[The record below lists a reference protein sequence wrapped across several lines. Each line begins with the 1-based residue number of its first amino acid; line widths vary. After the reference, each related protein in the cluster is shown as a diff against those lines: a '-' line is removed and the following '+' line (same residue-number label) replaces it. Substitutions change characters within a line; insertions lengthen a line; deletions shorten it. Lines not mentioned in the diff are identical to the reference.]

1 MMLEYAKSY
10 DKLGW
15 VVMPIK
21 PNDKRPIIKNW
32 SKIQSN
38 DETLDKFKDTSNI
51 GIIMGATSNIVC
63 IDVDVK
69 NADGIATLERLEREL
84 GELPQTVMS
93 ETPSGGIHYYFKYV
107 KGIRNRKNVGE
118 GIDIQA
124 DGTQTV
130 EAPSQID
137 GNFYEWVNSPFEY
150 EVEELPQKWKQYLC
164 EEVDEDTLLLSNKP
178 FEAPSEVEEGG
189 RNNTLAS
196 YVGSLLGKKL
206 KKTTVLKKALKYNEE
221 SCNPPL
227 DEDEVKTIVDS
238 MIKTDKTNKANVV
251 EQNIKESVMETSNE
265 NDTKVD
271 WISFDET
278 GAVTINDKKFAEWY
292 VERNELYC
300 VNDRFYTRYGNIID
314 DEFRNNI
321 HNIIGSL
328 VPTHL
333 SAKVES
339 LLASVKNE
347 AYTRLDAPDKYKVQ
361 FDNISFDVRHGKLEE
376 CDTFFTLHQIP
387 HNYDAKADCP
397 KFKKFIDNLF
407 YEEDIPVIQEY
418 LGYCLVPNTLAQTAL
433 FIIGDGGEGKSR
445 ITVLMEHIIGEN
457 SLVIGKFAGLQEKF
471 SLVSLDKQMMFIDDD
486 ISLEALDDTSNF
498 KKIVTAETAMEVEPK
513 GKPKYKTRLYSRI
526 LCCGN
531 GAIQS
536 KFDRSDGFYR
546 RLLLCKV
553 KPVHYDKPDRTLS
566 DQLDEEIPGIINWLL
581 EGLCRVVKK
590 GFIIEPSKRMQGEL
604 QSVRD
609 NSDTIQLFMSDEQ
622 FVEYTGEKDDKVS
635 IKQLYDAYES
645 WCQDNSYLVIHK
657 NTFGKVIR
665 KTYKLNLSKKIMN
678 PQRVADL
685 VSHEKVYLNKKQVRG
700 IVGVK
705 LKNYKKSFTISM

>member
-1 MMLEYAKSY
+1 MLEYAKAY

-51 GIIMGATSNIVC
+51 GIIMGATSNLVC

-69 NADGIATLERLEREL
+69 HTDGVATLEKLEEQL

-137 GNFYEWVNSPFEY
+137 GTYYEWVNSPFEY
-150 EVEELPQKWKQYLC
+150 EIAELPQKWKQYLC

-206 KKTTVLKKALKYNEE
+206 KKATVLKKALKYNEE

-238 MIKTDKTNKANVV
+238 MIKTDKTNKANNV
-251 EQNIKESVMETSNE
+251 EKSINESKLDSSNE
-265 NDTKVD
+265 DDLKVD
-271 WISFDET
+271 WVSFDET
-278 GAVTINDKKFAEWY
+278 GTVNINDKKFAEWY
-292 VERNELYC
+292 VKRNELYC
-300 VNDRFYTRYGNIID
+300 INDRFYTRYGQISDN
-314 DEFRNNI
+314 EFRNNI
-321 HNIIGSL
+321 HNIIGGII
-328 VPTHL
+328 TTRL

-347 AYTRLDAPDKYKVQ
+347 AFTKLDAPDKYKVQ

-397 KFKKFIDNLF
+397 KFKRFINNLF

-433 FIIGDGGEGKSR
+433 FIIGEGGEGKSR
-445 ITVLMEHIIGEN
+445 IPVLMEHIIGADNVVVGDFE
-457 SLVIGKFAGLQEKF
+457 GLQDKF
-471 SLVSLDKQMMFIDDD
+471 STSSLDKQMLFMDDE
-486 ISLEALDDTSNF
+486 LTLTALDDTSNF
-498 KKIVTAETAMEVEPK
+498 KKIVTAETAMEVEVK
-513 GKPKYKTRLYSRI
+513 GKPKYKTKLYSRI
-526 LCCGN
+526 ICCGN

-536 KFDRSDGFYR
+536 KFDRTDGFYR

-553 KPVHYDKPDRTLS
+553 RPVHYDKPDRTLS
-566 DQLDEEIPGIINWLL
+566 DQLDKEIPGIINWML
-581 EGLCRVVKK
+581 EGLCRVVKN
-590 GFIIEPSKRMQGEL
+590 GFIIEPSKRMSDEV
-604 QSVRD
+604 QSLRD
-609 NSDTIQLFMSDEQ
+609 NSDTIQLFMNDEQ
-622 FVEYTGEKDDKVS
+622 FIDYTFDEEDKVS
-635 IKQLYDAYES
+635 IKQLYDAYEN
-645 WCQDNSYLVIHK
+645 WCQDNSYLIIHK
-657 NTFGKVIR
+657 NTFGKTIR
-665 KTYKLNLSKKIMN
+665 RTYKSTLSKKLMN
-678 PQRVADL
+678 PQRVNEL
-685 VSHEKVYLNKKQVRG
+685 ISKEKVYINKKQVRG
-700 IVGVK
+700 VVGIK
-705 LKNYKKSFTISM
+705 LKNYKKSFTVSA

>member
-1 MMLEYAKSY
+1 MLEYAKAY

-51 GIIMGATSNIVC
+51 GIIMGETSNLVC

-69 NADGIATLERLEREL
+69 HTDGVATLEKLEEQL

-107 KGIRNRKNVGE
+107 KGIRNRKDVGE

-137 GNFYEWVNSPFEY
+137 GTYYEWVNSPFEY
-150 EVEELPQKWKQYLC
+150 EIAELPQKWKQYLC

-238 MIKTDKTNKANVV
+238 MIKTDKTNKANNV
-251 EQNIKESVMETSNE
+251 EKSINESKLDFSNE
-265 NDTKVD
+265 DDLKVD

-278 GAVTINDKKFAEWY
+278 GTVNINDKKFAEWY
-292 VERNELYC
+292 VKRNELYC
-300 VNDRFYTRYGNIID
+300 INDRFYTRYGQISDN
-314 DEFRNNI
+314 EFRNNI
-321 HNIIGSL
+321 HNIIGGII
-328 VPTHL
+328 TTRL

-347 AYTRLDAPDKYKVQ
+347 AFTKLDAPDKYKVQ

-397 KFKKFIDNLF
+397 KFKRFINNLF

-433 FIIGDGGEGKSR
+433 FIIGEGGEGKSR
-445 ITVLMEHIIGEN
+445 IPVLMEHIIGADNVVVGDFE
-457 SLVIGKFAGLQEKF
+457 GLQDKF
-471 SLVSLDKQMMFIDDD
+471 STSSLDKQMLFMDDE
-486 ISLEALDDTSNF
+486 LTLTALDDTSNF
-498 KKIVTAETAMEVEPK
+498 KKIVTAETAMEVEVK
-513 GKPKYKTRLYSRI
+513 GKPKYKTKLYSRI
-526 LCCGN
+526 ICCGN

-536 KFDRSDGFYR
+536 KFDRTDGFYR

-553 KPVHYDKPDRTLS
+553 RPVHYDKPDRTLS
-566 DQLDEEIPGIINWLL
+566 DQLDKEIPGIINWML
-581 EGLCRVVKK
+581 EGLCRVVKN
-590 GFIIEPSKRMQGEL
+590 GFIIEPSKRMSDEV
-604 QSVRD
+604 QSLRD
-609 NSDTIQLFMSDEQ
+609 NSDTIQLFMNDEQ
-622 FVEYTGEKDDKVS
+622 FIDYTFDEEDKVS
-635 IKQLYDAYES
+635 IKQLYDAYEN
-645 WCQDNSYLVIHK
+645 WCQDNSYLIIHK
-657 NTFGKVIR
+657 NTFGKTIR
-665 KTYKLNLSKKIMN
+665 RTYKSTLSKKLMN
-678 PQRVADL
+678 PQRVNEL
-685 VSHEKVYLNKKQVRG
+685 ISKEKVYINKKQVRG
-700 IVGVK
+700 VVGIK
-705 LKNYKKSFTISM
+705 LKNYKKSFTVSA

>member
-1 MMLEYAKSY
+1 MLEYAKAY

-69 NADGIATLERLEREL
+69 NADGIATLERLEEQL

-137 GNFYEWVNSPFEY
+137 GTYYEWVNSPFEY
-150 EVEELPQKWKQYLC
+150 EIAELPQKWKQYLC

-206 KKTTVLKKALKYNEE
+206 KKATVLKKALKYNEE

-238 MIKTDKTNKANVV
+238 MIKTDKTNKANNV
-251 EQNIKESVMETSNE
+251 EKSINESKLDSSNE
-265 NDTKVD
+265 DDLKVD

-278 GAVTINDKKFAEWY
+278 GTVNINDKKFAEWY
-292 VERNELYC
+292 VKRNELYC
-300 VNDRFYTRYGNIID
+300 INDRFYTRYGQISDN
-314 DEFRNNI
+314 EFRNNI
-321 HNIIGSL
+321 HNIIGGII
-328 VPTHL
+328 TTRL

-347 AYTRLDAPDKYKVQ
+347 AFTKLDAPDKYKVQ

-397 KFKKFIDNLF
+397 KFKRFINNLF

-433 FIIGDGGEGKSR
+433 FIIGEGGEGKSR
-445 ITVLMEHIIGEN
+445 IPVLMEHIIGADNVVVGDFE
-457 SLVIGKFAGLQEKF
+457 GLQDKF
-471 SLVSLDKQMMFIDDD
+471 STSSLDKQMLFMDDE
-486 ISLEALDDTSNF
+486 LTLTALDDTSNF
-498 KKIVTAETAMEVEPK
+498 KKIVTAETAMEVEVK
-513 GKPKYKTRLYSRI
+513 GKPKYKTKLYSRI
-526 LCCGN
+526 ICCGN

-536 KFDRSDGFYR
+536 KFDRTDGFYR

-553 KPVHYDKPDRTLS
+553 RPVHYDKPDRTLS
-566 DQLDEEIPGIINWLL
+566 DQLDKEIPGIINWML
-581 EGLCRVVKK
+581 EGLCRVVKN
-590 GFIIEPSKRMQGEL
+590 GFIIEPSKRMSDEV
-604 QSVRD
+604 QSLRD
-609 NSDTIQLFMSDEQ
+609 NSDTIQLFMNDEQ
-622 FVEYTGEKDDKVS
+622 FIDYTFDEEDKVS
-635 IKQLYDAYES
+635 IKQLYDAYEN
-645 WCQDNSYLVIHK
+645 WCQDNSYLIIHK
-657 NTFGKVIR
+657 NTFGKTIR
-665 KTYKLNLSKKIMN
+665 RTYKSTLSKKLMN
-678 PQRVADL
+678 PQRVNEL
-685 VSHEKVYLNKKQVRG
+685 ISKEKVYINKKQVRG
-700 IVGVK
+700 VVGIK
-705 LKNYKKSFTISM
+705 LKNYKKSFTVRA

>member
-1 MMLEYAKSY
+1 MLEYAKAY

-51 GIIMGATSNIVC
+51 GIIMGATSNLVC

-69 NADGIATLERLEREL
+69 NADGIATLEKLEEQL

-137 GNFYEWVNSPFEY
+137 GTYYEWVNSPFEY
-150 EVEELPQKWKQYLC
+150 EIAELPQKWKQYLC

-206 KKTTVLKKALKYNEE
+206 KKATVLKKALKYNEE

-227 DEDEVKTIVDS
+227 NEDEVKTIVDS
-238 MIKTDKTNKANVV
+238 MIKTDKTNKANNV
-251 EQNIKESVMETSNE
+251 EKSINESKLDSSNE
-265 NDTKVD
+265 DDLKVD

-278 GAVTINDKKFAEWY
+278 GTVNINDKKFAEWY
-292 VERNELYC
+292 VKRNELYC
-300 VNDRFYTRYGNIID
+300 INDRFYTRYGQISDN
-314 DEFRNNI
+314 EFRNNI
-321 HNIIGSL
+321 HNIIGGII
-328 VPTHL
+328 TTRL

-347 AYTRLDAPDKYKVQ
+347 AFTKLDAPDKYKVQ

-397 KFKKFIDNLF
+397 KFKRFINNLF

-433 FIIGDGGEGKSR
+433 FIIGEGGEGKSR
-445 ITVLMEHIIGEN
+445 IPVLMEHIIGADNVVVGDFE
-457 SLVIGKFAGLQEKF
+457 GLQDKF
-471 SLVSLDKQMMFIDDD
+471 STSSLDKQMLFMDDE
-486 ISLEALDDTSNF
+486 LTLTALDDTSNF
-498 KKIVTAETAMEVEPK
+498 KKIVTAETAMEVEVK
-513 GKPKYKTRLYSRI
+513 GKPKYKTKLYSRI
-526 LCCGN
+526 ICCGN

-536 KFDRSDGFYR
+536 KFDRTDGFYR

-553 KPVHYDKPDRTLS
+553 RPVHYDKPDRTLS
-566 DQLDEEIPGIINWLL
+566 DQLDKEIPGIINWML
-581 EGLCRVVKK
+581 EGLCRVVKN
-590 GFIIEPSKRMQGEL
+590 GFIIEPSKRMSDEV
-604 QSVRD
+604 QSLRD
-609 NSDTIQLFMSDEQ
+609 NSDTIQLFMNDEQ
-622 FVEYTGEKDDKVS
+622 FIDYTFDEEDKVS
-635 IKQLYDAYES
+635 IKQLYDAYEN
-645 WCQDNSYLVIHK
+645 WCQDNSYLIIHK
-657 NTFGKVIR
+657 NTFGKTIR
-665 KTYKLNLSKKIMN
+665 RTYKSTLSKKLMN
-678 PQRVADL
+678 PQRVNEL
-685 VSHEKVYLNKKQVRG
+685 ISKEKVYINKKQVRG
-700 IVGVK
+700 VVGIK
-705 LKNYKKSFTISM
+705 LKNYKKSFTVSA

>member
-1 MMLEYAKSY
+1 MLEYAKAY

-51 GIIMGATSNIVC
+51 GIIMGATSNLVC

-69 NADGIATLERLEREL
+69 NADGIATLEKLEEQL

-137 GNFYEWVNSPFEY
+137 GTYYEWVNSPFEY
-150 EVEELPQKWKQYLC
+150 EIAELPQKWKQYLC

-206 KKTTVLKKALKYNEE
+206 KKATVLKKALKYNEE

-227 DEDEVKTIVDS
+227 DEDEVKNIVDS
-238 MIKTDKTNKANVV
+238 MIKTDKTNKANNV
-251 EQNIKESVMETSNE
+251 EKSINESKLDSSNE
-265 NDTKVD
+265 DDLKVD

-278 GAVTINDKKFAEWY
+278 GTVNINDKKFAEWY
-292 VERNELYC
+292 VKRNELYC
-300 VNDRFYTRYGNIID
+300 INDRFYTRYGQISDN
-314 DEFRNNI
+314 EFRNNI
-321 HNIIGSL
+321 HNIIGGII
-328 VPTHL
+328 TTRL

-347 AYTRLDAPDKYKVQ
+347 AFTKLDAPDKYKVQ

-397 KFKKFIDNLF
+397 KFKRFINNLF

-433 FIIGDGGEGKSR
+433 FIIGEGGEGKSR
-445 ITVLMEHIIGEN
+445 IPVLMEHIIGADNVVVGDFE
-457 SLVIGKFAGLQEKF
+457 GLQDKF
-471 SLVSLDKQMMFIDDD
+471 STSSLDKQMLFMDDE
-486 ISLEALDDTSNF
+486 LTLTALNDTSNF
-498 KKIVTAETAMEVEPK
+498 KKIVTAETAMEVEVK
-513 GKPKYKTRLYSRI
+513 GKPKYKTKLYSRI
-526 LCCGN
+526 ICCGN
-531 GAIQS
+531 GVIQS
-536 KFDRSDGFYR
+536 KFDRTDGFYR

-553 KPVHYDKPDRTLS
+553 RPVHYDKPDRTLS
-566 DQLDEEIPGIINWLL
+566 DQLDKEIPGIINWML
-581 EGLCRVVKK
+581 EGLCRVVKN
-590 GFIIEPSKRMQGEL
+590 GFIIEPSKRMSDEV
-604 QSVRD
+604 QSLRD
-609 NSDTIQLFMSDEQ
+609 NSDTIQLFMNDEQ
-622 FVEYTGEKDDKVS
+622 FIDYTFDEEDKVS
-635 IKQLYDAYES
+635 IKQLYDAYEN
-645 WCQDNSYLVIHK
+645 WCQDNSYLIIHK
-657 NTFGKVIR
+657 NTFGKTIR
-665 KTYKLNLSKKIMN
+665 RTYKSTLSKKLMN
-678 PQRVADL
+678 PQRVNEL
-685 VSHEKVYLNKKQVRG
+685 ISKEKVYINKKQVRG
-700 IVGVK
+700 VVGIK
-705 LKNYKKSFTISM
+705 LKNYKKSFTVSA

>member
-1 MMLEYAKSY
+1 MLEYAKAY

-51 GIIMGATSNIVC
+51 GIIMGATSNLVC

-69 NADGIATLERLEREL
+69 NADGVATLEKLEEQL

-137 GNFYEWVNSPFEY
+137 GTYYEWVNSPFEY
-150 EVEELPQKWKQYLC
+150 EIAELPQKWKQYLC

-206 KKTTVLKKALKYNEE
+206 KKATVLKKALKYNEE
-221 SCNPPL
+221 SCDPPL
-227 DEDEVKTIVDS
+227 NEDEVKTIVDS
-238 MIKTDKTNKANVV
+238 MIKTDKTNKANNV
-251 EQNIKESVMETSNE
+251 EKSINESKLDSSNE
-265 NDTKVD
+265 DDLKVD

-278 GAVTINDKKFAEWY
+278 GTVNINDKKFAEWY
-292 VERNELYC
+292 VKRNELYC
-300 VNDRFYTRYGNIID
+300 INDRFYTRYGQISDN
-314 DEFRNNI
+314 EFRNNI
-321 HNIIGSL
+321 HNIIGGII
-328 VPTHL
+328 TTRL

-347 AYTRLDAPDKYKVQ
+347 AFTKLDAPDKYKVQ

-397 KFKKFIDNLF
+397 KFKRFINNLF

-433 FIIGDGGEGKSR
+433 FIIGEGGEGKSR
-445 ITVLMEHIIGEN
+445 IPVLMEHIIGADNVVVGDFE
-457 SLVIGKFAGLQEKF
+457 GLQDKF
-471 SLVSLDKQMMFIDDD
+471 STSSLDKQMLFMDDE
-486 ISLEALDDTSNF
+486 LTLTALDDTSNF
-498 KKIVTAETAMEVEPK
+498 KKIVTAETAMEVEVK
-513 GKPKYKTRLYSRI
+513 GKPKYKTKLYSRI
-526 LCCGN
+526 ICCGN

-536 KFDRSDGFYR
+536 KFDRTDGFYR

-553 KPVHYDKPDRTLS
+553 RPVHYDKPDRTLS
-566 DQLDEEIPGIINWLL
+566 DQLDKEIPGIINWML
-581 EGLCRVVKK
+581 EGLCRVVKN
-590 GFIIEPSKRMQGEL
+590 GFIIEPSKRMSDEV
-604 QSVRD
+604 QSLRD
-609 NSDTIQLFMSDEQ
+609 NSDTIQLFMNDEQ
-622 FVEYTGEKDDKVS
+622 FIDYTFDEEDKVS
-635 IKQLYDAYES
+635 IKQLYDAYEN
-645 WCQDNSYLVIHK
+645 WCQDNSYLIIHK
-657 NTFGKVIR
+657 NTFGKTIR
-665 KTYKLNLSKKIMN
+665 RTYKSTLSKKLMN
-678 PQRVADL
+678 PQRVNEL
-685 VSHEKVYLNKKQVRG
+685 ISKEKVYINKKQVRG
-700 IVGVK
+700 VVGIK
-705 LKNYKKSFTISM
+705 LKNYKKSFTVSA

>member
-1 MMLEYAKSY
+1 MLEYAKAY

-51 GIIMGATSNIVC
+51 GIIMGATSNLVC

-69 NADGIATLERLEREL
+69 HTDGVATLEKLEEQL

-137 GNFYEWVNSPFEY
+137 GTYYEWVNSPFEY
-150 EVEELPQKWKQYLC
+150 EIAELPQKWKQYLC

-206 KKTTVLKKALKYNEE
+206 KKATVLKKALKYNEE

-238 MIKTDKTNKANVV
+238 MIKMDKTNKANNVKKSI
-251 EQNIKESVMETSNE
+251 NESKLDSSNE
-265 NDTKVD
+265 DDLKVN

-278 GAVTINDKKFAEWY
+278 GTVNINDKKFAEWY
-292 VERNELYC
+292 VKRNELYC
-300 VNDRFYTRYGNIID
+300 INDRFYTRYGQISDN
-314 DEFRNNI
+314 EFRNNI
-321 HNIIGSL
+321 HNIIGCII
-328 VPTHL
+328 TTRL

-347 AYTRLDAPDKYKVQ
+347 AFTKLDAPDKYKVQ

-397 KFKKFIDNLF
+397 KFKRFINNLF

-433 FIIGDGGEGKSR
+433 FIIGEGGEGKSR
-445 ITVLMEHIIGEN
+445 IPVLMEHIIGADNVVVGDFE
-457 SLVIGKFAGLQEKF
+457 GLQDKF
-471 SLVSLDKQMMFIDDD
+471 STSSLDKQMLFMDDE
-486 ISLEALDDTSNF
+486 LTLTALDDTSNF
-498 KKIVTAETAMEVEPK
+498 KKIVTAETAMEVEVK
-513 GKPKYKTRLYSRI
+513 GKPKYKTKLYSRI
-526 LCCGN
+526 ICCGN

-536 KFDRSDGFYR
+536 KFDRTDGFYR

-553 KPVHYDKPDRTLS
+553 RPVHYDKPDRTLS
-566 DQLDEEIPGIINWLL
+566 DQLDKEIPGIINWML
-581 EGLCRVVKK
+581 EGLCRVVKN
-590 GFIIEPSKRMQGEL
+590 GFIIEPSKRMSDEV
-604 QSVRD
+604 QSLRD
-609 NSDTIQLFMSDEQ
+609 NSDTIQLFMNDEQ
-622 FVEYTGEKDDKVS
+622 FIDYTFDEEDKVS
-635 IKQLYDAYES
+635 IKQLYDAYEN
-645 WCQDNSYLVIHK
+645 WCQDNSYLIIHK
-657 NTFGKVIR
+657 NTFGKTIR
-665 KTYKLNLSKKIMN
+665 RTYKSTLSKKLMN
-678 PQRVADL
+678 PQRVNEL
-685 VSHEKVYLNKKQVRG
+685 ISKEKVYINKKQVRG
-700 IVGVK
+700 VVGIK
-705 LKNYKKSFTISM
+705 LKNYKKSFTVSA

>member
-1 MMLEYAKSY
+1 MLEYAKAY

-15 VVMPIK
+15 VVIPIK

-69 NADGIATLERLEREL
+69 NTDGVATLEKLEEQL

-107 KGIRNRKNVGE
+107 KGIRNRKDVGE

-130 EAPSQID
+130 EAPSQI
-137 GNFYEWVNSPFEY
+137 GGTYYEWVNSPFEY
-150 EVEELPQKWKQYLC
+150 EIAELPQKWKQYLC

-206 KKTTVLKKALKYNEE
+206 KKATVLKKALKYNEE

-238 MIKTDKTNKANVV
+238 MIKTDKTNKANNV
-251 EQNIKESVMETSNE
+251 EKSINESKLDSSNE
-265 NDTKVD
+265 DDLKVD

-278 GAVTINDKKFAEWY
+278 GTVNINDKKFAEWY
-292 VERNELYC
+292 VKRNELYC
-300 VNDRFYTRYGNIID
+300 INDRFYTRYGQISDN
-314 DEFRNNI
+314 EFRNNI
-321 HNIIGSL
+321 HNIIGGII
-328 VPTHL
+328 TTRL

-347 AYTRLDAPDKYKVQ
+347 AFTKLDAPDKYKVQ

-397 KFKKFIDNLF
+397 KFKRFINNLF

-433 FIIGDGGEGKSR
+433 FIIGEGGEGKSR
-445 ITVLMEHIIGEN
+445 IPVLMEHIIGADNVVVGDFE
-457 SLVIGKFAGLQEKF
+457 GLQDKF
-471 SLVSLDKQMMFIDDD
+471 STSSLDKQMLFMDDE
-486 ISLEALDDTSNF
+486 LTLTALDDTSNF
-498 KKIVTAETAMEVEPK
+498 KKIVTAETAMEVEVK
-513 GKPKYKTRLYSRI
+513 GKPKYKTKLYSRI
-526 LCCGN
+526 ICCGN

-536 KFDRSDGFYR
+536 KFDRTDGFYR

-553 KPVHYDKPDRTLS
+553 RPVHYDKPDRTLS
-566 DQLDEEIPGIINWLL
+566 DQLDKEIPGIINWML
-581 EGLCRVVKK
+581 EGLCRVVKN
-590 GFIIEPSKRMQGEL
+590 GFIIEPSKRMSDEV
-604 QSVRD
+604 QSLRD
-609 NSDTIQLFMSDEQ
+609 NSDTIQLFMNDEQ
-622 FVEYTGEKDDKVS
+622 FIDYTFDEEDKVS
-635 IKQLYDAYES
+635 IKQLYDAYEN
-645 WCQDNSYLVIHK
+645 WCQDNSYLIIHK
-657 NTFGKVIR
+657 NTFGKTIR
-665 KTYKLNLSKKIMN
+665 RTYKSTLSKKLMN
-678 PQRVADL
+678 PQRVNEL
-685 VSHEKVYLNKKQVRG
+685 ISKEKVYINKKQVRG
-700 IVGVK
+700 VVGIK
-705 LKNYKKSFTISM
+705 LKNYKKSFTVSA

>member
-1 MMLEYAKSY
+1 MLEYAKAY

-51 GIIMGATSNIVC
+51 GIIMGATSNLVC

-69 NADGIATLERLEREL
+69 NADGVATLEKLEEQL

-137 GNFYEWVNSPFEY
+137 GTYYEWVNSPFEY
-150 EVEELPQKWKQYLC
+150 EIAELPQKWKQYLC

-206 KKTTVLKKALKYNEE
+206 KKATVFKKALKYNEE

-238 MIKTDKTNKANVV
+238 MIKTDKTNKANNVKKSI
-251 EQNIKESVMETSNE
+251 NESKLDSSNE
-265 NDTKVD
+265 DDLKVD

-278 GAVTINDKKFAEWY
+278 GTVNINDKKFAEWY
-292 VERNELYC
+292 VKRNELYC
-300 VNDRFYTRYGNIID
+300 INDRFYTRYGQISDN
-314 DEFRNNI
+314 EFRNNI
-321 HNIIGSL
+321 HNIIGGII
-328 VPTHL
+328 TTRL

-347 AYTRLDAPDKYKVQ
+347 AFTKLDAPDKYKVQ

-397 KFKKFIDNLF
+397 KFKRFINNLF

-433 FIIGDGGEGKSR
+433 FIIGEGGEGKSR
-445 ITVLMEHIIGEN
+445 IPVLMEHIIGADNVVVGDFE
-457 SLVIGKFAGLQEKF
+457 GLQDKF
-471 SLVSLDKQMMFIDDD
+471 STSSLDKQMLFMDDE
-486 ISLEALDDTSNF
+486 LTLTALDDTSNF
-498 KKIVTAETAMEVEPK
+498 KKIVTAETAMEVEVK
-513 GKPKYKTRLYSRI
+513 GKPKYKTKLYSRI
-526 LCCGN
+526 ICCGN

-536 KFDRSDGFYR
+536 KFDRTDGFYR

-553 KPVHYDKPDRTLS
+553 RPVHYDKPDRTLS
-566 DQLDEEIPGIINWLL
+566 DQLDKEIPGIINWML
-581 EGLCRVVKK
+581 EGLCRVVKN
-590 GFIIEPSKRMQGEL
+590 GFIIEPSKRMSDEV
-604 QSVRD
+604 QSLRD
-609 NSDTIQLFMSDEQ
+609 NSDTIQLFMNDEQ
-622 FVEYTGEKDDKVS
+622 FIDYTFDEEDKVS
-635 IKQLYDAYES
+635 IKQLYDAYKN
-645 WCQDNSYLVIHK
+645 WCQDNSYLIIHK
-657 NTFGKVIR
+657 NTFGKTIR
-665 KTYKLNLSKKIMN
+665 RTYKSTLSKKLMN
-678 PQRVADL
+678 PQRVNEL
-685 VSHEKVYLNKKQVRG
+685 ISKEKVYINKKQVRG
-700 IVGVK
+700 VVGIK
-705 LKNYKKSFTISM
+705 LKNYKKSFTVSA

>member
-1 MMLEYAKSY
+1 MLEYAKAY

-69 NADGIATLERLEREL
+69 NTDGVATLERLEEQL

-107 KGIRNRKNVGE
+107 KGIRNRKDVGE

-137 GNFYEWVNSPFEY
+137 GTHYEWVNSPFEY
-150 EVEELPQKWKQYLC
+150 EIAELPQKWKQYLC
-164 EEVDEDTLLLSNKP
+164 EEVDEDTLMLSNKP

-206 KKTTVLKKALKYNEE
+206 KKATVLKKALKYNEE

-238 MIKTDKTNKANVV
+238 MIKTDKTNKANNV
-251 EQNIKESVMETSNE
+251 EKSINESKLDSSNE
-265 NDTKVD
+265 DDLKVD

-278 GAVTINDKKFAEWY
+278 GTVNINDKKFAEWY
-292 VERNELYC
+292 VKRNELYC
-300 VNDRFYTRYGNIID
+300 INDRFYTRYGQISDN
-314 DEFRNNI
+314 EFRNNI
-321 HNIIGSL
+321 HNIIGGII
-328 VPTHL
+328 TTRL

-347 AYTRLDAPDKYKVQ
+347 AFTKLDAPDKYKVQ

-397 KFKKFIDNLF
+397 KFKRFINNLF

-433 FIIGDGGEGKSR
+433 FIVGEGGEGKSR
-445 ITVLMEHIIGEN
+445 ITILMEHIIGHDN
-457 SLVIGKFAGLQEKF
+457 VVIGDFIGLQDKF
-471 SLVSLDKQMMFIDDD
+471 STTSLDKQMMFIDDD
-486 ISLEALDDTSNF
+486 LSLEALDDTSNF
-498 KKIVTAETAMEVEPK
+498 KKIVTAETTMEVEPK
-513 GKPKYKTRLYSRI
+513 GKPKYKTKLYSRI

-546 RLLLCKV
+546 RLLISKV

-566 DQLDEEIPGIINWLL
+566 DQLDQEIPGIINWLL
-581 EGLCRVVKK
+581 EGLCRVVRN
-590 GFIIEPSKRMQGEL
+590 GFIIEPSVRMTQEL

-609 NSDTIQLFMSDEQ
+609 SSDTIQLFMSDEQ
-622 FVEYTGEKDDKVS
+622 FIEYTGDKDDKVS

-645 WCQDNSYLVIHK
+645 WCQDNNYLVIHK

-665 KTYKLNLSKKIMN
+665 KTYKANLSKKIMN
-678 PQRVADL
+678 PQRVSDL
-685 VSHEKVYLNKKQVRG
+685 ISQEKVYINKKQVRG
-700 IVGVK
+700 VVGIK
-705 LKNYKKSFTISM
+705 LKNYKKSFTVSA

>member
-1 MMLEYAKSY
+1 MLEYAKAY

-69 NADGIATLERLEREL
+69 NTDGVATLERLEEQL

-107 KGIRNRKNVGE
+107 KGIRNRKDVGE

-137 GNFYEWVNSPFEY
+137 GTHYEWVNSPFEY
-150 EVEELPQKWKQYLC
+150 EIAELPQKWKQYLC
-164 EEVDEDTLLLSNKP
+164 EEVDEDTLMLSNKP

-206 KKTTVLKKALKYNEE
+206 KKATVLKKALKYNEE

-238 MIKTDKTNKANVV
+238 MIKTDKTNKANNV
-251 EQNIKESVMETSNE
+251 EKSINESKLDSSNE
-265 NDTKVD
+265 DDLKVD

-278 GAVTINDKKFAEWY
+278 GTVNINDKKFAEWY
-292 VERNELYC
+292 VKRNELYC
-300 VNDRFYTRYGNIID
+300 INDRFYTRYGQISDN
-314 DEFRNNI
+314 EFRNNI
-321 HNIIGSL
+321 HNIIGGII
-328 VPTHL
+328 TTRL

-347 AYTRLDAPDKYKVQ
+347 AFTKLDAPDKYKVQ

-397 KFKKFIDNLF
+397 KFKRFVNNLF

-433 FIIGDGGEGKSR
+433 FIIGEGGEGKSR
-445 ITVLMEHIIGEN
+445 IPVLMEHIIGADNVVVGDFE
-457 SLVIGKFAGLQEKF
+457 GLQDKF
-471 SLVSLDKQMMFIDDD
+471 STSSLDKQMLFMDDE
-486 ISLEALDDTSNF
+486 LTLTALDDTSNF
-498 KKIVTAETAMEVEPK
+498 KKIVTAETAMEVEVK
-513 GKPKYKTRLYSRI
+513 GKPKYKTKLYSRI
-526 LCCGN
+526 ICCGN

-536 KFDRSDGFYR
+536 KFDRTDGFYR

-553 KPVHYDKPDRTLS
+553 RPVHYDKPDRTLS
-566 DQLDEEIPGIINWLL
+566 DQLDKEIPGIINWML
-581 EGLCRVVKK
+581 EGLCRVVKN
-590 GFIIEPSKRMQGEL
+590 GFIIEPSKRMSDEV
-604 QSVRD
+604 QSLRD
-609 NSDTIQLFMSDEQ
+609 NSDTIQLFMNDEQ
-622 FVEYTGEKDDKVS
+622 FIDYTFDEEDKVS
-635 IKQLYDAYES
+635 IKQLYDAYEN
-645 WCQDNSYLVIHK
+645 WCQDNSYLIIHK
-657 NTFGKVIR
+657 NTFGKTIR
-665 KTYKLNLSKKIMN
+665 RTYKSTLSKKLMN
-678 PQRVADL
+678 PQRVNEL
-685 VSHEKVYLNKKQVRG
+685 ISKEKVYINKKQVRG
-700 IVGVK
+700 VVGIK
-705 LKNYKKSFTISM
+705 LKNYKKSFTVSA

>member
-1 MMLEYAKSY
+1 MLEYAKAY

-69 NADGIATLERLEREL
+69 NADGIATLERLEEQL

-137 GNFYEWVNSPFEY
+137 GTYYEWVNSPFEY
-150 EVEELPQKWKQYLC
+150 EIAELPQKWKQYLC

-206 KKTTVLKKALKYNEE
+206 KKATVLKKALKYNEE

-238 MIKTDKTNKANVV
+238 MIKTDKTNKANNV
-251 EQNIKESVMETSNE
+251 EKSINESKLDSSNE
-265 NDTKVD
+265 DDLKVD

-278 GAVTINDKKFAEWY
+278 GTVNINDKKFAEWY
-292 VERNELYC
+292 VKRNELYC
-300 VNDRFYTRYGNIID
+300 INDRFYTRYGQISDN
-314 DEFRNNI
+314 EFRNNI
-321 HNIIGSL
+321 HNIIGGII
-328 VPTHL
+328 TTRL

-347 AYTRLDAPDKYKVQ
+347 AFTKLDAPDKYKVQ

-397 KFKKFIDNLF
+397 KFKRFINNLF
-407 YEEDIPVIQEY
+407 YEEDISVIQEY

-433 FIIGDGGEGKSR
+433 FIVGEGGEGKSR
-445 ITVLMEHIIGEN
+445 ITILMEHIIGHDN
-457 SLVIGKFAGLQEKF
+457 VVIGDFIGLQDKF
-471 SLVSLDKQMMFIDDD
+471 STASLDKQMMFIDDD
-486 ISLEALDDTSNF
+486 LSLEALDDTSNF
-498 KKIVTAETAMEVEPK
+498 KKIVTAETTMEVEPK
-513 GKPKYKTRLYSRI
+513 GKPKYKTKLYSRI

-546 RLLLCKV
+546 RLLISKV
-553 KPVHYDKPDRTLS
+553 KPVHYAKPDRTLS
-566 DQLDEEIPGIINWLL
+566 DQLDQEIPGIINWLL
-581 EGLCRVVKK
+581 EGLCRVVRN
-590 GFIIEPSKRMQGEL
+590 GFIIEPSARMTQEL

-609 NSDTIQLFMSDEQ
+609 SSDTIQLFMSDEQ
-622 FVEYTGEKDDKVS
+622 FIEYTGDKDDKVS

-645 WCQDNSYLVIHK
+645 WCQDNNYLVIHK

-665 KTYKLNLSKKIMN
+665 KTYKANLSKKIMN
-678 PQRVADL
+678 PQRVSDL
-685 VSHEKVYLNKKQVRG
+685 ISQEKVYINKKQVRG
-700 IVGVK
+700 VVGIK
-705 LKNYKKSFTISM
+705 LKNYKKSFTVSA

>member
-1 MMLEYAKSY
+1 MLEYAKAY

-51 GIIMGATSNIVC
+51 GIIMGATSNLVC

-69 NADGIATLERLEREL
+69 NADGIATLEKLEEQL

-137 GNFYEWVNSPFEY
+137 GTYYEWVNSPFEY
-150 EVEELPQKWKQYLC
+150 EIAELPQKWKQYLC

-238 MIKTDKTNKANVV
+238 MIKTDKTNKANNV
-251 EQNIKESVMETSNE
+251 EKSINESKLDSSNE
-265 NDTKVD
+265 DDLKVD

-278 GAVTINDKKFAEWY
+278 GTVNINDKKFAEWY
-292 VERNELYC
+292 VKRNELYC
-300 VNDRFYTRYGNIID
+300 INDRFYTRYGQISDN
-314 DEFRNNI
+314 EFRNNI
-321 HNIIGSL
+321 HNIIGGII
-328 VPTHL
+328 TTRL

-347 AYTRLDAPDKYKVQ
+347 AFTKLDAPDKYKVQ

-397 KFKKFIDNLF
+397 KFKRFINNLF

-433 FIIGDGGEGKSR
+433 FIIGEGGEGKSR
-445 ITVLMEHIIGEN
+445 IPVLMEHIIGADNVVVGDFE
-457 SLVIGKFAGLQEKF
+457 GLQDKF
-471 SLVSLDKQMMFIDDD
+471 STSSLDKQMLFMDDE
-486 ISLEALDDTSNF
+486 LTLTALDDTSNF
-498 KKIVTAETAMEVEPK
+498 KKIVTAETAMEVEVK
-513 GKPKYKTRLYSRI
+513 GKPKYKTKLYSRI
-526 LCCGN
+526 ICCGN

-536 KFDRSDGFYR
+536 KFDRTDGFYR

-553 KPVHYDKPDRTLS
+553 RPVHYDKPDRTLS
-566 DQLDEEIPGIINWLL
+566 DQLDKEIPGIINWML
-581 EGLCRVVKK
+581 EGLCRVVKN
-590 GFIIEPSKRMQGEL
+590 GFIIEPSKRMSDEV
-604 QSVRD
+604 QSLRD
-609 NSDTIQLFMSDEQ
+609 NSDTIQLFMNDEQ
-622 FVEYTGEKDDKVS
+622 FIDYTFDEEDKVS
-635 IKQLYDAYES
+635 IKQLYDAYEN
-645 WCQDNSYLVIHK
+645 WCQDNSYLIIHK
-657 NTFGKVIR
+657 NTFGKTIR
-665 KTYKLNLSKKIMN
+665 RTYKSTLSKKLMN
-678 PQRVADL
+678 PQRVNEL
-685 VSHEKVYLNKKQVRG
+685 ISKEKVYIDKKQVRG
-700 IVGVK
+700 VVGIK
-705 LKNYKKSFTISM
+705 LKNYKKSFTVSA

>member
-1 MMLEYAKSY
+1 MLEYAKAY

-51 GIIMGATSNIVC
+51 GIIMGATSNLVC

-69 NADGIATLERLEREL
+69 NADGIATLEKLEEQL

-137 GNFYEWVNSPFEY
+137 GTYYEWVNSPFEY
-150 EVEELPQKWKQYLC
+150 EIAELPQKWKQYLC

-206 KKTTVLKKALKYNEE
+206 KKATVLKKALKYNEE

-238 MIKTDKTNKANVV
+238 MIKTDKTNKANNV
-251 EQNIKESVMETSNE
+251 EKSINESKLDSSNE
-265 NDTKVD
+265 DDLKVD

-278 GAVTINDKKFAEWY
+278 GTVNINDKKFAEWY
-292 VERNELYC
+292 VKRNELYC
-300 VNDRFYTRYGNIID
+300 INDRFYTRYGQISDN
-314 DEFRNNI
+314 EFRNNI
-321 HNIIGSL
+321 HNIIGGII
-328 VPTHL
+328 TTRL

-347 AYTRLDAPDKYKVQ
+347 AFTKLDAPDKYKVQ

-397 KFKKFIDNLF
+397 KFKRFINNLF

-433 FIIGDGGEGKSR
+433 FIIGEGGEGKSR
-445 ITVLMEHIIGEN
+445 IPVLMEHIIGADNVVVGDFE
-457 SLVIGKFAGLQEKF
+457 GLQDKF
-471 SLVSLDKQMMFIDDD
+471 STSSLDKQMLFMDDE
-486 ISLEALDDTSNF
+486 LTLTALDDTSNF
-498 KKIVTAETAMEVEPK
+498 KKIVTAETAMEVEVK
-513 GKPKYKTRLYSRI
+513 GKPKYKTKLYSRI
-526 LCCGN
+526 ICCGN

-536 KFDRSDGFYR
+536 KFDRTDGFYR

-553 KPVHYDKPDRTLS
+553 RPVHYDKPDRTLS
-566 DQLDEEIPGIINWLL
+566 DQLDKEIPGIINWML
-581 EGLCRVVKK
+581 EGLCRVVKN
-590 GFIIEPSKRMQGEL
+590 GFIIEPSKRMSDEV
-604 QSVRD
+604 QSLRD
-609 NSDTIQLFMSDEQ
+609 NSDTIQLFMNDEQ
-622 FVEYTGEKDDKVS
+622 FIDYTFDEEDKVS
-635 IKQLYDAYES
+635 IKQLYDAYEN
-645 WCQDNSYLVIHK
+645 WCQDNSYLIIHK
-657 NTFGKVIR
+657 NTFGKTIR
-665 KTYKLNLSKKIMN
+665 RTYKSTLSKKLMN
-678 PQRVADL
+678 PQRVNEL
-685 VSHEKVYLNKKQVRG
+685 ISKEKVYINKKQVRG
-700 IVGVK
+700 VVGIK
-705 LKNYKKSFTISM
+705 LKNYKKSFTVSA

>member
-1 MMLEYAKSY
+1 MLEYAKAY
-10 DKLGW
+10 DKFGW

-51 GIIMGATSNIVC
+51 GIIMGATSNLVC

-69 NADGIATLERLEREL
+69 NADGIATLEKLEEQL

-137 GNFYEWVNSPFEY
+137 GTYYEWVNSPFEY
-150 EVEELPQKWKQYLC
+150 EIAELPQKWKQYLC

-206 KKTTVLKKALKYNEE
+206 KKATVLKKALKYNEE

-238 MIKTDKTNKANVV
+238 MIKTDKTNKANNV
-251 EQNIKESVMETSNE
+251 EKSINESKLDSSNE
-265 NDTKVD
+265 DDLKVD

-278 GAVTINDKKFAEWY
+278 GTVNINDKKFAEWY
-292 VERNELYC
+292 VKRNELYC
-300 VNDRFYTRYGNIID
+300 INDRFYTRYGQISDN
-314 DEFRNNI
+314 EFRNNI
-321 HNIIGSL
+321 HNIIGGII
-328 VPTHL
+328 TTRL

-347 AYTRLDAPDKYKVQ
+347 AFTKLDAPDKYKVQ

-397 KFKKFIDNLF
+397 KFKRFINNLF

-433 FIIGDGGEGKSR
+433 FIIGEGGEGKSR
-445 ITVLMEHIIGEN
+445 IPVLMEHIIGADNVVVGDFE
-457 SLVIGKFAGLQEKF
+457 GLQDKF
-471 SLVSLDKQMMFIDDD
+471 STSSLDKQMLFMDDE
-486 ISLEALDDTSNF
+486 LTLTALDDTSNF
-498 KKIVTAETAMEVEPK
+498 KKIVTAETAMEVEVK
-513 GKPKYKTRLYSRI
+513 GKPKYKTKLYSRI
-526 LCCGN
+526 ICCGN

-536 KFDRSDGFYR
+536 KFDRTDGFYR

-553 KPVHYDKPDRTLS
+553 RPVHYDKPDRTLS
-566 DQLDEEIPGIINWLL
+566 DQLDKEIPGIINWML
-581 EGLCRVVKK
+581 EGLCRVVKN
-590 GFIIEPSKRMQGEL
+590 GFIIEPSKRMSDEV
-604 QSVRD
+604 QSLRD
-609 NSDTIQLFMSDEQ
+609 NSDTIQLFMNDEQ
-622 FVEYTGEKDDKVS
+622 FIDYTFDEEDKVS
-635 IKQLYDAYES
+635 IKQLYDAYEN
-645 WCQDNSYLVIHK
+645 WCQDNSYLIIHK
-657 NTFGKVIR
+657 NTFGKTIR
-665 KTYKLNLSKKIMN
+665 RTYKSTLSKKLMN
-678 PQRVADL
+678 PQRVNEL
-685 VSHEKVYLNKKQVRG
+685 ISKEKVYINKKQVRG
-700 IVGVK
+700 VVGIK
-705 LKNYKKSFTISM
+705 LKNYKKSFTVSA

>member
-1 MMLEYAKSY
+1 MLEYAKAY

-51 GIIMGATSNIVC
+51 GIIMGATSNLVC

-69 NADGIATLERLEREL
+69 HTDGVATLEKLEEQL

-137 GNFYEWVNSPFEY
+137 GTYYEWMNSPFEY
-150 EVEELPQKWKQYLC
+150 EIAELPQKWKQYLC
-164 EEVDEDTLLLSNKP
+164 EEVDEDTLLLSNKL

-238 MIKTDKTNKANVV
+238 MIKTDKTNKANNV
-251 EQNIKESVMETSNE
+251 EKSINESKLDSSNE
-265 NDTKVD
+265 DDLKVD

-278 GAVTINDKKFAEWY
+278 GTVNINDKKFAEWY
-292 VERNELYC
+292 VKRNELYC
-300 VNDRFYTRYGNIID
+300 INDRFYTRYGQISDN
-314 DEFRNNI
+314 EFRNNI
-321 HNIIGSL
+321 HNIIGGII
-328 VPTHL
+328 TTRL

-347 AYTRLDAPDKYKVQ
+347 AFTKLDAPDKYKVQ

-397 KFKKFIDNLF
+397 KFKRFINNLF

-433 FIIGDGGEGKSR
+433 FIVGEGGEGKSR
-445 ITVLMEHIIGEN
+445 ITILMEHIIGHDN
-457 SLVIGKFAGLQEKF
+457 VVIGDFIGLQDKF
-471 SLVSLDKQMMFIDDD
+471 STTSLDKQMMFIDDD
-486 ISLEALDDTSNF
+486 LSLEALDDTSNF
-498 KKIVTAETAMEVEPK
+498 KKIVTAETTMEVEPK
-513 GKPKYKTRLYSRI
+513 GKPKYKTKLYSRI

-546 RLLLCKV
+546 RLLISKV
-553 KPVHYDKPDRTLS
+553 KPVHYAKPDRTLS
-566 DQLDEEIPGIINWLL
+566 DQLDQEIPGIINWLL
-581 EGLCRVVKK
+581 EGLCRVVRN
-590 GFIIEPSKRMQGEL
+590 GFIIEPSVRMTQEL

-609 NSDTIQLFMSDEQ
+609 SSDTIRLFMSDEQ
-622 FVEYTGEKDDKVS
+622 FIEYTGDKDDKVS

-645 WCQDNSYLVIHK
+645 WCQDNNYLVIHK

-665 KTYKLNLSKKIMN
+665 KTYKANLSKKIMN
-678 PQRVADL
+678 PQRVSDL
-685 VSHEKVYLNKKQVRG
+685 ISQEKVYINKKQVRG
-700 IVGVK
+700 VVGIK
-705 LKNYKKSFTISM
+705 LKNYKKSFTVSA

>member
-1 MMLEYAKSY
+1 MLEYAKAY

-581 EGLCRVVKK
+581 EGLCRVVRN
-590 GFIIEPSKRMQGEL
+590 GFIIEPSVRMQGEL

-665 KTYKLNLSKKIMN
+665 KTYKANLSKKIMN

-685 VSHEKVYLNKKQVRG
+685 VSHEKVYINKKQVRG

>member
-1 MMLEYAKSY
+1 MLEYAKAY

-51 GIIMGATSNIVC
+51 GIIMGATSNLVC

-69 NADGIATLERLEREL
+69 NADGVATLEKLEEQL

-107 KGIRNRKNVGE
+107 KGIRNRKDVGE

-137 GNFYEWVNSPFEY
+137 GTYYEWVNSPFEY
-150 EVEELPQKWKQYLC
+150 EIAELPQKWKQYLC

-206 KKTTVLKKALKYNEE
+206 KKATVLKKALKYNEE

-238 MIKTDKTNKANVV
+238 MIKTDKTNKANNVKKSI
-251 EQNIKESVMETSNE
+251 NESKLDSSNE
-265 NDTKVD
+265 DDLKVD

-278 GAVTINDKKFAEWY
+278 GTVNINDKKFAEWY
-292 VERNELYC
+292 VKRNELYC
-300 VNDRFYTRYGNIID
+300 INDRFYTRYGQISDN
-314 DEFRNNI
+314 EFRNNI
-321 HNIIGSL
+321 HNIIGCII
-328 VPTHL
+328 TTRL

-347 AYTRLDAPDKYKVQ
+347 AFTKLDAPDKYKVQ

-397 KFKKFIDNLF
+397 KFKRFINNLF

-433 FIIGDGGEGKSR
+433 FIVGEGGEGKSR
-445 ITVLMEHIIGEN
+445 ITILMEHIIGHDN
-457 SLVIGKFAGLQEKF
+457 VVIGDFIGLQDKF
-471 SLVSLDKQMMFIDDD
+471 STTSLDKQMMFIDDD
-486 ISLEALDDTSNF
+486 LSLEALDDTSNF
-498 KKIVTAETAMEVEPK
+498 KKIVTAETTMEVEPK
-513 GKPKYKTRLYSRI
+513 GKPKYKTKLYSRI

-546 RLLLCKV
+546 RLLISKV

-566 DQLDEEIPGIINWLL
+566 DQLDKEIPGIINWLL
-581 EGLCRVVKK
+581 EGLCRVVRN
-590 GFIIEPSKRMQGEL
+590 GFIIEPSVRMTQEL

-609 NSDTIQLFMSDEQ
+609 SSDTIQLFMSDEQ
-622 FVEYTGEKDDKVS
+622 FIEYTGDKDDKVS
-635 IKQLYDAYES
+635 IKQLYDAYEN
-645 WCQDNSYLVIHK
+645 WCQDNNYLVIHK

-665 KTYKLNLSKKIMN
+665 KTYKANLSKKIMN
-678 PQRVADL
+678 PQRVSDL
-685 VSHEKVYLNKKQVRG
+685 ISQEKVYINKKQVRG
-700 IVGVK
+700 IVGVQ
-705 LKNYKKSFTISM
+705 LKNYKKSFTVSA

>member
-1 MMLEYAKSY
+1 MLEYAKAY

-51 GIIMGATSNIVC
+51 GIIMGETSNLVC

-69 NADGIATLERLEREL
+69 HTDGVATLEKLEEQL

-107 KGIRNRKNVGE
+107 KGIRNRKDVGE

-137 GNFYEWVNSPFEY
+137 GTYYEWVNSPFEY
-150 EVEELPQKWKQYLC
+150 EIAELPQKWKQYLC
-164 EEVDEDTLLLSNKP
+164 EEVDEDTLILSNKP

-206 KKTTVLKKALKYNEE
+206 KKATVLKKALKYNEE

-238 MIKTDKTNKANVV
+238 IIKRDKTNKVNNV
-251 EQNIKESVMETSNE
+251 EKSINESKLDSSNE
-265 NDTKVD
+265 DDLKVD

-278 GAVTINDKKFAEWY
+278 GTVNINDKKFAEWY
-292 VERNELYC
+292 VKRNELYC
-300 VNDRFYTRYGNIID
+300 INDRFYTRYGQISDN
-314 DEFRNNI
+314 EFRNNI
-321 HNIIGSL
+321 HNIIGGII
-328 VPTHL
+328 TTRL

-347 AYTRLDAPDKYKVQ
+347 AFTKLDAPDKYKVQ

-397 KFKKFIDNLF
+397 KFKRFINNLF

-433 FIIGDGGEGKSR
+433 FIIGEGGEGKSR
-445 ITVLMEHIIGEN
+445 IPVLMEHIIGADNVVVGDFE
-457 SLVIGKFAGLQEKF
+457 GLQDKF
-471 SLVSLDKQMMFIDDD
+471 STSSLDKQMLFMDDE
-486 ISLEALDDTSNF
+486 LTLTALDDTSNF
-498 KKIVTAETAMEVEPK
+498 KKIVTAETAMEVEVK
-513 GKPKYKTRLYSRI
+513 GKPKYKTKLYSRI
-526 LCCGN
+526 ICCGN

-536 KFDRSDGFYR
+536 KFDRTDGFYR

-553 KPVHYDKPDRTLS
+553 RPVHYDKPDRTLS
-566 DQLDEEIPGIINWLL
+566 DQLDKEIPGIINWML
-581 EGLCRVVKK
+581 EGLCRVVKN
-590 GFIIEPSKRMQGEL
+590 GFIIEPSKRMSDEV
-604 QSVRD
+604 QSLRD
-609 NSDTIQLFMSDEQ
+609 NSDTIQLFMNDEQ
-622 FVEYTGEKDDKVS
+622 FIDYTFDEEDKVS
-635 IKQLYDAYES
+635 IKQLYDAYEN
-645 WCQDNSYLVIHK
+645 WCQDNSYLIIHK
-657 NTFGKVIR
+657 NTFGKTIR
-665 KTYKLNLSKKIMN
+665 RTYKSTLSKKLMN
-678 PQRVADL
+678 PQRVNEL
-685 VSHEKVYLNKKQVRG
+685 ISKEKVYINKKQVRG
-700 IVGVK
+700 VVGIK
-705 LKNYKKSFTISM
+705 LKNYKKSFTVSA

>member
-1 MMLEYAKSY
+1 MLEYAKAY

-63 IDVDVK
+63 IDVDIK
-69 NADGIATLERLEREL
+69 NTDGVATLEKLEEQL

-107 KGIRNRKNVGE
+107 KGIRNRKDVGE

-137 GNFYEWVNSPFEY
+137 GTHYEWVNSPFEY
-150 EVEELPQKWKQYLC
+150 EIAELPQKWKQYLC
-164 EEVDEDTLLLSNKP
+164 EEVDEDTLMLSNKP

-206 KKTTVLKKALKYNEE
+206 KKATVLKKALKYNEE

-238 MIKTDKTNKANVV
+238 MIKTDKTNKANNV
-251 EQNIKESVMETSNE
+251 EKSINESKLDSSNE
-265 NDTKVD
+265 DDLKVD

-278 GAVTINDKKFAEWY
+278 GTVNINDKKFAEWY
-292 VERNELYC
+292 VKRNELYC
-300 VNDRFYTRYGNIID
+300 INDRFYTRYGQISDN
-314 DEFRNNI
+314 EFRNNI
-321 HNIIGSL
+321 HNIIGGII
-328 VPTHL
+328 TTRL

-347 AYTRLDAPDKYKVQ
+347 AFTKLDAPDKYKVQ

-397 KFKKFIDNLF
+397 KFKRFINNLF

-433 FIIGDGGEGKSR
+433 FIVGEGGEGKSR
-445 ITVLMEHIIGEN
+445 ITILMEHIIGHDN
-457 SLVIGKFAGLQEKF
+457 VVIGDFIGLQDKF
-471 SLVSLDKQMMFIDDD
+471 STTSLDKQMMFIDDD
-486 ISLEALDDTSNF
+486 LSLEALDDTSNF
-498 KKIVTAETAMEVEPK
+498 KKIVTAETTMEVEPK
-513 GKPKYKTRLYSRI
+513 GKPKYKTKLYSRI

-546 RLLLCKV
+546 RLLISKV

-566 DQLDEEIPGIINWLL
+566 DQLDKEIPGIINWLL
-581 EGLCRVVKK
+581 EGLCRVVRN
-590 GFIIEPSKRMQGEL
+590 GFIIEPSVRMTQEL

-609 NSDTIQLFMSDEQ
+609 SSDTIQLFMSDEQ
-622 FVEYTGEKDDKVS
+622 FIEYTGDKDDKVS
-635 IKQLYDAYES
+635 IKQLYDAYEN
-645 WCQDNSYLVIHK
+645 WCQDNNYLVIHK

-665 KTYKLNLSKKIMN
+665 KTYKANLSKKIMN
-678 PQRVADL
+678 PQRVSDL
-685 VSHEKVYLNKKQVRG
+685 ISQEKVYINKKQVRG
-700 IVGVK
+700 VVGIK

>member
-1 MMLEYAKSY
+1 MLEYAKAY

-51 GIIMGATSNIVC
+51 GIIMGATSNLVC

-69 NADGIATLERLEREL
+69 NADGIATLEKLEEQL

-137 GNFYEWVNSPFEY
+137 GTYYEWVNSPFEY
-150 EVEELPQKWKQYLC
+150 EIAELPQKWKQYLC

-206 KKTTVLKKALKYNEE
+206 KKATVLKKALKYNEE

-238 MIKTDKTNKANVV
+238 MIKTDKTNKANNV
-251 EQNIKESVMETSNE
+251 EKSINESKLDSSNE
-265 NDTKVD
+265 DDLKVD
-271 WISFDET
+271 WVSFDET
-278 GAVTINDKKFAEWY
+278 GTVNINDKKFAEWY
-292 VERNELYC
+292 VKRNELYC
-300 VNDRFYTRYGNIID
+300 INDRFYTRYGQISDN
-314 DEFRNNI
+314 EFRNNI
-321 HNIIGSL
+321 HNIIGGII
-328 VPTHL
+328 TTRL

-347 AYTRLDAPDKYKVQ
+347 AFTKLDAPDKYKVQ

-397 KFKKFIDNLF
+397 KFKRFINNLF

-433 FIIGDGGEGKSR
+433 FIIGEGGEGKSR
-445 ITVLMEHIIGEN
+445 IPVLMEHIIGADNVVVGDFE
-457 SLVIGKFAGLQEKF
+457 GLQDKF
-471 SLVSLDKQMMFIDDD
+471 STSSLDKQMLFMDDE
-486 ISLEALDDTSNF
+486 LTLTALDDTSNF
-498 KKIVTAETAMEVEPK
+498 KKIVTAETAMEVEVK
-513 GKPKYKTRLYSRI
+513 GKPKYKTKLYSRI
-526 LCCGN
+526 ICCGN

-536 KFDRSDGFYR
+536 KFDRTDGFYR

-553 KPVHYDKPDRTLS
+553 RPVHYDKPDRTLS
-566 DQLDEEIPGIINWLL
+566 DQLDKEIPGIINWML
-581 EGLCRVVKK
+581 EGLCRVVKN
-590 GFIIEPSKRMQGEL
+590 GFIIEPSKRMSDEV
-604 QSVRD
+604 QSLRD
-609 NSDTIQLFMSDEQ
+609 NSDTIQLFMNDEQ
-622 FVEYTGEKDDKVS
+622 FIDYTFDEEDKVS
-635 IKQLYDAYES
+635 IKQLYDAYEN
-645 WCQDNSYLVIHK
+645 WCQDNSYLIIHK
-657 NTFGKVIR
+657 NTFGKTIR
-665 KTYKLNLSKKIMN
+665 RTYKSTLSKKLMN
-678 PQRVADL
+678 PQRVNEL
-685 VSHEKVYLNKKQVRG
+685 ISKEKVYINKKQVRG
-700 IVGVK
+700 VVGIK
-705 LKNYKKSFTISM
+705 LKNYKKSFTVSA

>member
-1 MMLEYAKSY
+1 MLEYAKAY

-51 GIIMGATSNIVC
+51 GIIMGATSNLVC

-69 NADGIATLERLEREL
+69 NADGIATLEKLEEQL

-137 GNFYEWVNSPFEY
+137 GTYYEWVNSPFEY
-150 EVEELPQKWKQYLC
+150 EIAELPQKWKQYLC

-178 FEAPSEVEEGG
+178 FEAPNEVEEGG

-206 KKTTVLKKALKYNEE
+206 KKATVLKKALKYNEE

-238 MIKTDKTNKANVV
+238 MIKTDKTNKANNV
-251 EQNIKESVMETSNE
+251 EKSINESKLDSSNE
-265 NDTKVD
+265 DDLKVD

-278 GAVTINDKKFAEWY
+278 GTVNINDKKFAEWY
-292 VERNELYC
+292 VKRNELYC
-300 VNDRFYTRYGNIID
+300 INDRFYTRYGQISDN
-314 DEFRNNI
+314 EFRNNI
-321 HNIIGSL
+321 HNIIGGII
-328 VPTHL
+328 TTRL

-347 AYTRLDAPDKYKVQ
+347 AFTKLDAPDKYKVQ

-397 KFKKFIDNLF
+397 KFKRFINNLF

-433 FIIGDGGEGKSR
+433 FIIGEGGEGKSR
-445 ITVLMEHIIGEN
+445 IPVLMEHIIGADNVVVGDFE
-457 SLVIGKFAGLQEKF
+457 GLQDKF
-471 SLVSLDKQMMFIDDD
+471 STSSLDKQMLFMDDE
-486 ISLEALDDTSNF
+486 LTLTALDDTSNF
-498 KKIVTAETAMEVEPK
+498 KKIVTAETAMEVEVK
-513 GKPKYKTRLYSRI
+513 GKPKYKTKLYSRI
-526 LCCGN
+526 ICCGN

-536 KFDRSDGFYR
+536 KFDRTDGFYR

-553 KPVHYDKPDRTLS
+553 RPVHYDKPDRTLS
-566 DQLDEEIPGIINWLL
+566 DQLDKEIPGIINWML
-581 EGLCRVVKK
+581 EGLCRVVKN
-590 GFIIEPSKRMQGEL
+590 GFIIEPSKRMSDEV
-604 QSVRD
+604 QSLRD
-609 NSDTIQLFMSDEQ
+609 NSDTIQLFMNDEQ
-622 FVEYTGEKDDKVS
+622 FIDYTFDEEDKVS
-635 IKQLYDAYES
+635 IKQLYDAYEN
-645 WCQDNSYLVIHK
+645 WCQDNSYLIIHK
-657 NTFGKVIR
+657 NTFGKTIR
-665 KTYKLNLSKKIMN
+665 RTYKSTLSKKLMN
-678 PQRVADL
+678 PQRVNEL
-685 VSHEKVYLNKKQVRG
+685 ISKEKVYINKKQVRG
-700 IVGVK
+700 VVGIK
-705 LKNYKKSFTISM
+705 LKNYKKSFTVSA

>member
-1 MMLEYAKSY
+1 MLEYAKAY

-51 GIIMGATSNIVC
+51 GIIMGATSNLVC

-69 NADGIATLERLEREL
+69 NADGIATLEKLEEQL

-130 EAPSQID
+130 EAPSQI
-137 GNFYEWVNSPFEY
+137 GGTYYEWVNSPFEY
-150 EVEELPQKWKQYLC
+150 EIAELPQKWKQYLC

-206 KKTTVLKKALKYNEE
+206 KKATVLKKALKYNEE

-238 MIKTDKTNKANVV
+238 MIKTDKTNKANNV
-251 EQNIKESVMETSNE
+251 EKSINESKLDSSNE
-265 NDTKVD
+265 DDLKVD

-278 GAVTINDKKFAEWY
+278 GTVNINDKKFAEWY
-292 VERNELYC
+292 VKRNELYC
-300 VNDRFYTRYGNIID
+300 INDRFYTRYGQISDN
-314 DEFRNNI
+314 EFRNNI
-321 HNIIGSL
+321 HNIIGGII
-328 VPTHL
+328 TTRL

-347 AYTRLDAPDKYKVQ
+347 AFTKLDAPDKYKVQ

-397 KFKKFIDNLF
+397 KFKRFINNLF

-433 FIIGDGGEGKSR
+433 FIIGEGGEGKSR
-445 ITVLMEHIIGEN
+445 ITILMEHIIGHDN
-457 SLVIGKFAGLQEKF
+457 VVIGDFIGLQDKF
-471 SLVSLDKQMMFIDDD
+471 STTSLDKQMMFIDDD
-486 ISLEALDDTSNF
+486 LSLEALDDTSNF
-498 KKIVTAETAMEVEPK
+498 KKIVTAETTMEVEPK
-513 GKPKYKTRLYSRI
+513 GKPKYKTKLYSRI

-546 RLLLCKV
+546 RLLISKV

-566 DQLDEEIPGIINWLL
+566 DQLDKEIPGIINWLL
-581 EGLCRVVKK
+581 EGLCRVVRN
-590 GFIIEPSKRMQGEL
+590 GFIIEPSVRMTQEL

-609 NSDTIQLFMSDEQ
+609 SSDTIQLFMSDEQ
-622 FVEYTGEKDDKVS
+622 FIEYTGDKNDKVS
-635 IKQLYDAYES
+635 IKQLYDAYEN
-645 WCQDNSYLVIHK
+645 WCQDNNYLVIHK

-665 KTYKLNLSKKIMN
+665 KTYKANLSKKIMN
-678 PQRVADL
+678 PQRVSDL
-685 VSHEKVYLNKKQVRG
+685 ISQEKVYINKKQVRG
-700 IVGVK
+700 VVGIK
-705 LKNYKKSFTISM
+705 LKNYKKSFTVST

>member
-1 MMLEYAKSY
+1 MLEYAKAY

-51 GIIMGATSNIVC
+51 GIIMGATSNLVC

-69 NADGIATLERLEREL
+69 NADGVATLEKLEEQL

-137 GNFYEWVNSPFEY
+137 GTYYEWVNSPFEY
-150 EVEELPQKWKQYLC
+150 EIAELPQKWKQYLC

-206 KKTTVLKKALKYNEE
+206 KKATVLKKALKYNEE

-238 MIKTDKTNKANVV
+238 MIKTDKTNKANNV
-251 EQNIKESVMETSNE
+251 EKSINESKLDSSNE
-265 NDTKVD
+265 DDLKVD

-278 GAVTINDKKFAEWY
+278 GTVNINDKKFAEWY
-292 VERNELYC
+292 VKRNELYC
-300 VNDRFYTRYGNIID
+300 INDRFYTRYGQISDN
-314 DEFRNNI
+314 EFRNNI
-321 HNIIGSL
+321 HNIIGGII
-328 VPTHL
+328 TTRL

-347 AYTRLDAPDKYKVQ
+347 AFTKLDAPDKYKVQ

-397 KFKKFIDNLF
+397 KFKRFINNLF

-433 FIIGDGGEGKSR
+433 FIIGEGGEGKSR
-445 ITVLMEHIIGEN
+445 IPVLMEHIIGADNVVVGDFE
-457 SLVIGKFAGLQEKF
+457 GLQDKF
-471 SLVSLDKQMMFIDDD
+471 STSSLDKQMLFMDDE
-486 ISLEALDDTSNF
+486 LTLTALDDTSNF
-498 KKIVTAETAMEVEPK
+498 KKIVTAETAMEVEVK
-513 GKPKYKTRLYSRI
+513 GKPKYKTKLYSRI
-526 LCCGN
+526 ICCGN

-536 KFDRSDGFYR
+536 KFDRTDGFYR

-553 KPVHYDKPDRTLS
+553 RPVHYDKPDRTLS
-566 DQLDEEIPGIINWLL
+566 DQLDKEIPGIINWML
-581 EGLCRVVKK
+581 EGLCRVVKN
-590 GFIIEPSKRMQGEL
+590 GFIIEPSKRMSDEV
-604 QSVRD
+604 QSLRD
-609 NSDTIQLFMSDEQ
+609 NSDTIQLFMNDEQ
-622 FVEYTGEKDDKVS
+622 FIDYTFDEEDKVS
-635 IKQLYDAYES
+635 IKQLYDAYEN
-645 WCQDNSYLVIHK
+645 WCQDNSYLIIHK
-657 NTFGKVIR
+657 NTFGKTIR
-665 KTYKLNLSKKIMN
+665 RTYKSTLSKKLMN
-678 PQRVADL
+678 PQRVNEL
-685 VSHEKVYLNKKQVRG
+685 ISKEKVYINKKQVRG
-700 IVGVK
+700 VVGIK
-705 LKNYKKSFTISM
+705 LKNYKKSFTVSA

>member
-1 MMLEYAKSY
+1 MLEYAKAY

-51 GIIMGATSNIVC
+51 GIIMGATSNLVC

-69 NADGIATLERLEREL
+69 NADGVATLEKLEEQL

-107 KGIRNRKNVGE
+107 KGIRNRKDVGE

-137 GNFYEWVNSPFEY
+137 GTYYEWVNSPFEY
-150 EVEELPQKWKQYLC
+150 EIAELPQKWKQYLC

-206 KKTTVLKKALKYNEE
+206 KKATVLKKALKYNEE

-238 MIKTDKTNKANVV
+238 MIKTDKTNKANNV
-251 EQNIKESVMETSNE
+251 EKSINESKLDSSNE
-265 NDTKVD
+265 DDLKVD

-278 GAVTINDKKFAEWY
+278 GTVNINDKKFAEWY
-292 VERNELYC
+292 VKRNELYC
-300 VNDRFYTRYGNIID
+300 INDRFYTRYGQISDN
-314 DEFRNNI
+314 EFRNNI
-321 HNIIGSL
+321 HNIIGGII
-328 VPTHL
+328 TTRL

-347 AYTRLDAPDKYKVQ
+347 AFTKLDAPDKYKVQ

-397 KFKKFIDNLF
+397 KFKRFINNLF

-433 FIIGDGGEGKSR
+433 FIIGEGGEGKSR
-445 ITVLMEHIIGEN
+445 IPVLMEHIIGADNVVVGDFE
-457 SLVIGKFAGLQEKF
+457 GLQDKF
-471 SLVSLDKQMMFIDDD
+471 STSSLDKQMLFMDDE
-486 ISLEALDDTSNF
+486 LTLTALDDTSNF
-498 KKIVTAETAMEVEPK
+498 KKIVTAETAMEVEVK
-513 GKPKYKTRLYSRI
+513 GKPKYKTKLYSRI
-526 LCCGN
+526 ICCGN

-536 KFDRSDGFYR
+536 KFDRTDGFYR

-553 KPVHYDKPDRTLS
+553 RPVHYDKPDRTLS
-566 DQLDEEIPGIINWLL
+566 DQLDKEIPGIINWML
-581 EGLCRVVKK
+581 EGLCRVVKN
-590 GFIIEPSKRMQGEL
+590 GFIIEPSKRMSDEV
-604 QSVRD
+604 QSLRD
-609 NSDTIQLFMSDEQ
+609 NSDTIQLFMNDEQ
-622 FVEYTGEKDDKVS
+622 FIDYTFDEEDKVS
-635 IKQLYDAYES
+635 IKQLYDAYEN
-645 WCQDNSYLVIHK
+645 WCQDNSYLIIHK
-657 NTFGKVIR
+657 NTFGKTIR
-665 KTYKLNLSKKIMN
+665 RTYKSTLSKKLMN
-678 PQRVADL
+678 PQRVNEL
-685 VSHEKVYLNKKQVRG
+685 ISKEKVYINKKQVRG
-700 IVGVK
+700 VVGIK
-705 LKNYKKSFTISM
+705 LKNYKKSFTVSA

>member
-1 MMLEYAKSY
+1 MLEYAKAY

-21 PNDKRPIIKNW
+21 PNDKRPIIKSW

-51 GIIMGATSNIVC
+51 GIIMGATSNLVC

-69 NADGIATLERLEREL
+69 HTDGVATLEKLEEQL

-137 GNFYEWVNSPFEY
+137 GTYYEWVNSPFEY
-150 EVEELPQKWKQYLC
+150 EIAELPQKWKQYLC

-206 KKTTVLKKALKYNEE
+206 KKATVLKKALKYNEE

-227 DEDEVKTIVDS
+227 DEDEVKTIVNS
-238 MIKTDKTNKANVV
+238 MIKTDKTNKANNV
-251 EQNIKESVMETSNE
+251 EKSINESKLDSSNE
-265 NDTKVD
+265 DDLKVD

-278 GAVTINDKKFAEWY
+278 GTVNINDKKFAEWY
-292 VERNELYC
+292 VKRNELYC
-300 VNDRFYTRYGNIID
+300 INDRFYTRYGQISDN
-314 DEFRNNI
+314 EFRNNI
-321 HNIIGSL
+321 HNIIGGII
-328 VPTHL
+328 TTRL

-347 AYTRLDAPDKYKVQ
+347 AFTKLDAPDKYKVQ

-397 KFKKFIDNLF
+397 KFKRFINNLF

-433 FIIGDGGEGKSR
+433 FIIGEGGEGKSR
-445 ITVLMEHIIGEN
+445 IPVLMEHIIGADNVVVGDFE
-457 SLVIGKFAGLQEKF
+457 GLQDKF
-471 SLVSLDKQMMFIDDD
+471 STSSLDKQMLFMDDE
-486 ISLEALDDTSNF
+486 LTLTALDDTSNF
-498 KKIVTAETAMEVEPK
+498 KKIVTAETAMEVEVK
-513 GKPKYKTRLYSRI
+513 GKPKYKTKLYSRI
-526 LCCGN
+526 ICCGN

-536 KFDRSDGFYR
+536 KFDRTDGFYR

-553 KPVHYDKPDRTLS
+553 RPVHYDKPDRTLS
-566 DQLDEEIPGIINWLL
+566 DQLDKEIPGIINWML
-581 EGLCRVVKK
+581 EGLCRVVKN
-590 GFIIEPSKRMQGEL
+590 GFIIEPSKRMSDEV
-604 QSVRD
+604 QSLRD
-609 NSDTIQLFMSDEQ
+609 NSDTIQLFMNDEQ
-622 FVEYTGEKDDKVS
+622 FIDYTFDEEDKVS
-635 IKQLYDAYES
+635 IKQLYDAYEN
-645 WCQDNSYLVIHK
+645 WCQDNSYLIIHK
-657 NTFGKVIR
+657 NTFGKTIR
-665 KTYKLNLSKKIMN
+665 RTYKSTLSKKLMN
-678 PQRVADL
+678 PQRVNEL
-685 VSHEKVYLNKKQVRG
+685 ISKEKVYINKKQVRG
-700 IVGVK
+700 VVGIK
-705 LKNYKKSFTISM
+705 LKNYKKSFTVSA

>member
-1 MMLEYAKSY
+1 MLEYAKAY

-51 GIIMGATSNIVC
+51 GIIMGATSNLVC

-69 NADGIATLERLEREL
+69 HTDGVATLEKLEEQL

-107 KGIRNRKNVGE
+107 KGIRNRKDVGE

-137 GNFYEWVNSPFEY
+137 GTYYEWVNSPFEY
-150 EVEELPQKWKQYLC
+150 EIAELPQKWKQYLC

-206 KKTTVLKKALKYNEE
+206 KKATVLKKALKYNEE

-238 MIKTDKTNKANVV
+238 MIKTDKTNKANNV
-251 EQNIKESVMETSNE
+251 EKSINESKLDSSNE
-265 NDTKVD
+265 DDLKVD

-278 GAVTINDKKFAEWY
+278 GTVNINDKKFAEWY
-292 VERNELYC
+292 VKRNELYC
-300 VNDRFYTRYGNIID
+300 INDRFYTRYGQISDN
-314 DEFRNNI
+314 EFRNNI
-321 HNIIGSL
+321 HNIIGGII
-328 VPTHL
+328 TTRL

-347 AYTRLDAPDKYKVQ
+347 AFTKLDAPDKYKVQ

-397 KFKKFIDNLF
+397 KFKRFINNLF

-433 FIIGDGGEGKSR
+433 FIIGEGGEGKSR
-445 ITVLMEHIIGEN
+445 IPVLMEHIIGADNVVVGDFE
-457 SLVIGKFAGLQEKF
+457 GLQDKF
-471 SLVSLDKQMMFIDDD
+471 STSSLDKQMLFMDDE
-486 ISLEALDDTSNF
+486 LTLTALDDTSNF
-498 KKIVTAETAMEVEPK
+498 KKIVTAETAMEVEVK
-513 GKPKYKTRLYSRI
+513 GKPKYKTKLYSRI
-526 LCCGN
+526 ICCGN

-536 KFDRSDGFYR
+536 KFDRTDGFYR

-553 KPVHYDKPDRTLS
+553 RPVHYDKPDRTLS
-566 DQLDEEIPGIINWLL
+566 DQLDKEIPGIINWML
-581 EGLCRVVKK
+581 EGLCRVVKN
-590 GFIIEPSKRMQGEL
+590 GFIIEPSKRMSDEV
-604 QSVRD
+604 QSLRD
-609 NSDTIQLFMSDEQ
+609 NSDTIQLFMNDEQ
-622 FVEYTGEKDDKVS
+622 FIDYTFDEEDKVS
-635 IKQLYDAYES
+635 IKQLYDAYEN
-645 WCQDNSYLVIHK
+645 WCQDNSYLIIHK
-657 NTFGKVIR
+657 NTFGKTIR
-665 KTYKLNLSKKIMN
+665 RTYKSTLSKKLMN
-678 PQRVADL
+678 PQRVNEL
-685 VSHEKVYLNKKQVRG
+685 ISKEKVYINKKQVRG
-700 IVGVK
+700 VVGIK
-705 LKNYKKSFTISM
+705 LKNYKKSFTVSA

>member
-1 MMLEYAKSY
+1 MLEYAKAY

-51 GIIMGATSNIVC
+51 GIIMGATSNLVC

-69 NADGIATLERLEREL
+69 NADGVATLEKLEEQL

-137 GNFYEWVNSPFEY
+137 GTYYEWVNSPFEY
-150 EVEELPQKWKQYLC
+150 EIAELPQKWKQYLC

-206 KKTTVLKKALKYNEE
+206 KKATVLKKALKYNEE

-238 MIKTDKTNKANVV
+238 MIKTDKTNKVNNVKKSI
-251 EQNIKESVMETSNE
+251 NESKLDSSNE
-265 NDTKVD
+265 DDLKVD

-278 GAVTINDKKFAEWY
+278 GTVNINDKKFAEWY
-292 VERNELYC
+292 VKRNELYC
-300 VNDRFYTRYGNIID
+300 INDRFYTRYGQISDN
-314 DEFRNNI
+314 EFRNNI
-321 HNIIGSL
+321 HNIIGGII
-328 VPTHL
+328 TTRL

-347 AYTRLDAPDKYKVQ
+347 AFTKLDAPDKYKVQ

-397 KFKKFIDNLF
+397 KFKRFINNLF

-433 FIIGDGGEGKSR
+433 FIIGEGGEGKSR
-445 ITVLMEHIIGEN
+445 IPVLMEHIIGADNVVVGDFE
-457 SLVIGKFAGLQEKF
+457 GLQDKF
-471 SLVSLDKQMMFIDDD
+471 STSSLDKQMLFMDDE
-486 ISLEALDDTSNF
+486 LTLTALDDTSNF
-498 KKIVTAETAMEVEPK
+498 KKIVTAETAMEVEVK
-513 GKPKYKTRLYSRI
+513 GKPKYKTKLYSRI
-526 LCCGN
+526 ICCGN

-536 KFDRSDGFYR
+536 KFDRTDGFYR

-553 KPVHYDKPDRTLS
+553 RPVHYDKPDRTLS
-566 DQLDEEIPGIINWLL
+566 DQLDKEIPGIINWML
-581 EGLCRVVKK
+581 EGLCRVVKN
-590 GFIIEPSKRMQGEL
+590 GFIIEPSKRMSDEV
-604 QSVRD
+604 QSLRD
-609 NSDTIQLFMSDEQ
+609 NSDTIQLFMNDEQ
-622 FVEYTGEKDDKVS
+622 FIDYTFDEEDKVS
-635 IKQLYDAYES
+635 IKQLYDAYEN
-645 WCQDNSYLVIHK
+645 WCQDNSYLIIHK
-657 NTFGKVIR
+657 NTFGKTIR
-665 KTYKLNLSKKIMN
+665 RTYKSTLSKKLMN
-678 PQRVADL
+678 PQRVNEL
-685 VSHEKVYLNKKQVRG
+685 ISKEKVYINKKQVRG
-700 IVGVK
+700 VVGIK
-705 LKNYKKSFTISM
+705 LKNYKKSFTVSA

>member
-1 MMLEYAKSY
+1 MLEYAKAY

-51 GIIMGATSNIVC
+51 GIIMGATSNLVC

-69 NADGIATLERLEREL
+69 NADGIATLEKLEEQL

-137 GNFYEWVNSPFEY
+137 GTYYEWVNSPFEY
-150 EVEELPQKWKQYLC
+150 EIAELPQKWKQYLC

-238 MIKTDKTNKANVV
+238 MIKTDKTNKANNV
-251 EQNIKESVMETSNE
+251 EKSINESKLDSSNE
-265 NDTKVD
+265 DDLKVD

-278 GAVTINDKKFAEWY
+278 GTVNINDKKFAEWY
-292 VERNELYC
+292 VKRNELYC
-300 VNDRFYTRYGNIID
+300 INDRFYTRYGQISDN
-314 DEFRNNI
+314 EFRNNI
-321 HNIIGSL
+321 HNIIGGII
-328 VPTHL
+328 TTRL

-347 AYTRLDAPDKYKVQ
+347 AFTKLDAPDKYKVQ

-397 KFKKFIDNLF
+397 KFKRFINNLF

-433 FIIGDGGEGKSR
+433 FIIGEGGEGKSR
-445 ITVLMEHIIGEN
+445 IPVLMEHIIGADNVVVGDFE
-457 SLVIGKFAGLQEKF
+457 GLQDKF
-471 SLVSLDKQMMFIDDD
+471 STSSLDKQMLFMDDE
-486 ISLEALDDTSNF
+486 LTLTALDDTSNF
-498 KKIVTAETAMEVEPK
+498 KKIVTAETAMEVEVK
-513 GKPKYKTRLYSRI
+513 GKPKYKTKLYSRI
-526 LCCGN
+526 ICCGN

-536 KFDRSDGFYR
+536 KFDRTDGFYR

-553 KPVHYDKPDRTLS
+553 RPVHYDKPDRTLS
-566 DQLDEEIPGIINWLL
+566 DQLDKEIPGIINWML
-581 EGLCRVVKK
+581 EGLCRVVKN
-590 GFIIEPSKRMQGEL
+590 GFIIEPSKRMSDEV
-604 QSVRD
+604 QSLRD
-609 NSDTIQLFMSDEQ
+609 NSDTIQLFMNDEQ
-622 FVEYTGEKDDKVS
+622 FIDYTFDEEDKVS
-635 IKQLYDAYES
+635 IKQLYDAYEN
-645 WCQDNSYLVIHK
+645 WCQDNSYLIIHK
-657 NTFGKVIR
+657 NTFGKTIR
-665 KTYKLNLSKKIMN
+665 RTYKSTLSKKLMN
-678 PQRVADL
+678 PQRVNEL
-685 VSHEKVYLNKKQVRG
+685 ISKEKVYINKKQVRG
-700 IVGVK
+700 VVGIK
-705 LKNYKKSFTISM
+705 LKNYKKSFTVSA

>member
-1 MMLEYAKSY
+1 MLEYAKAY

-21 PNDKRPIIKNW
+21 TNDKRPIIKNW

-51 GIIMGATSNIVC
+51 GIIMGATSNLVC

-69 NADGIATLERLEREL
+69 NADGVATLEKLEEQL

-137 GNFYEWVNSPFEY
+137 GTYYEWVNSPFEY
-150 EVEELPQKWKQYLC
+150 EIAELPQKWKQYLC

-206 KKTTVLKKALKYNEE
+206 KKATVLKKALKYNEE

-238 MIKTDKTNKANVV
+238 MIKTDKTNKANNV
-251 EQNIKESVMETSNE
+251 EKSINESKLDSSNE
-265 NDTKVD
+265 DDLKVD

-278 GAVTINDKKFAEWY
+278 GTVNINDKKFAEWY
-292 VERNELYC
+292 VKRNELYC
-300 VNDRFYTRYGNIID
+300 INDRFYTRYGQISDN
-314 DEFRNNI
+314 EFRNNI
-321 HNIIGSL
+321 HNIIGGII
-328 VPTHL
+328 TTRL

-347 AYTRLDAPDKYKVQ
+347 AFTKLDAPDKYKVQ

-397 KFKKFIDNLF
+397 KFKRFINNLF

-433 FIIGDGGEGKSR
+433 FIIGEGGEGKSR
-445 ITVLMEHIIGEN
+445 IPVLMEHIIGADNVVVGDFE
-457 SLVIGKFAGLQEKF
+457 GLQDKF
-471 SLVSLDKQMMFIDDD
+471 STSSLDKQMLFMDDE
-486 ISLEALDDTSNF
+486 LTLTALDDTSNF
-498 KKIVTAETAMEVEPK
+498 KKIVTAETAMEVEVK
-513 GKPKYKTRLYSRI
+513 GKPKYKTKLYSRI
-526 LCCGN
+526 ICCGN

-536 KFDRSDGFYR
+536 KFDRTDGFYR

-553 KPVHYDKPDRTLS
+553 RPVHYDKPDRTLS
-566 DQLDEEIPGIINWLL
+566 DQLDKEIPGIINWML
-581 EGLCRVVKK
+581 EGLCRVVKN
-590 GFIIEPSKRMQGEL
+590 GFIIEPSKRMSDEV
-604 QSVRD
+604 QSLRD
-609 NSDTIQLFMSDEQ
+609 NSDTIQLFMNDEQ
-622 FVEYTGEKDDKVS
+622 FIDYTFDEEDKVS
-635 IKQLYDAYES
+635 IKQLYDAYEN
-645 WCQDNSYLVIHK
+645 WCQDNSYLIIHK
-657 NTFGKVIR
+657 NTFGKTIR
-665 KTYKLNLSKKIMN
+665 RTYKSTLSKKLMN
-678 PQRVADL
+678 PQRVNEL
-685 VSHEKVYLNKKQVRG
+685 ISKEKVYINKKQVRG
-700 IVGVK
+700 VVGIK
-705 LKNYKKSFTISM
+705 LKNYKKSFTVSA

>member
-1 MMLEYAKSY
+1 MLEYAKAY

-69 NADGIATLERLEREL
+69 NADGVATLEKLEEQL

-137 GNFYEWVNSPFEY
+137 GTYYEWVNSPFEY
-150 EVEELPQKWKQYLC
+150 EIAELPQKWKQYLC

-206 KKTTVLKKALKYNEE
+206 KKATVLKKALKYNEE

-238 MIKTDKTNKANVV
+238 MIKTDKTNKANNV
-251 EQNIKESVMETSNE
+251 EKSINESKLDYSNE
-265 NDTKVD
+265 DDLKVD

-278 GAVTINDKKFAEWY
+278 GTVNINDKKFAEWY
-292 VERNELYC
+292 VKRNELYC
-300 VNDRFYTRYGNIID
+300 INDRFYTRYGQISDN
-314 DEFRNNI
+314 EFRNNI
-321 HNIIGSL
+321 HNIIGGII
-328 VPTHL
+328 TTRL

-347 AYTRLDAPDKYKVQ
+347 AFTKLDAPDKYKVQ

-397 KFKKFIDNLF
+397 KFKRFINNLF

-433 FIIGDGGEGKSR
+433 FIVGEGGEGKSR
-445 ITVLMEHIIGEN
+445 ITILMEHIIGHDN
-457 SLVIGKFAGLQEKF
+457 VVIGDFIGLQDKF
-471 SLVSLDKQMMFIDDD
+471 STTSLDKQMMFIDDD
-486 ISLEALDDTSNF
+486 LSLEALDDTSNF
-498 KKIVTAETAMEVEPK
+498 KKIVTAETTMEVEPK
-513 GKPKYKTRLYSRI
+513 GKPKYKTKLYSRI

-546 RLLLCKV
+546 RLLISKV

-566 DQLDEEIPGIINWLL
+566 DQLDREIPGIINWLL
-581 EGLCRVVKK
+581 EGLCRVVRN
-590 GFIIEPSKRMQGEL
+590 GFIIEPSMRMTQEL

-609 NSDTIQLFMSDEQ
+609 SSDTIQLFMSDEQ
-622 FVEYTGEKDDKVS
+622 FIEYTGDKDDKVS

-645 WCQDNSYLVIHK
+645 WCQDNNYLVIHK

-665 KTYKLNLSKKIMN
+665 KTYKANLSKKIMN
-678 PQRVADL
+678 PQRVSDL
-685 VSHEKVYLNKKQVRG
+685 ISQEKVYINKKQVRG
-700 IVGVK
+700 VVGIK
-705 LKNYKKSFTISM
+705 LKNYKKSFTVSA

>member
-1 MMLEYAKSY
+1 MLEYAKAY

-69 NADGIATLERLEREL
+69 NTDGVATLERLEEQL

-107 KGIRNRKNVGE
+107 KGIRNRKDVGE

-137 GNFYEWVNSPFEY
+137 GTYYEWVNSPFEY
-150 EVEELPQKWKQYLC
+150 EIAELPQKWKQYLC

-206 KKTTVLKKALKYNEE
+206 KKATVLKKALKYNEE

-238 MIKTDKTNKANVV
+238 MIKTDKTNKANNV
-251 EQNIKESVMETSNE
+251 EKSINESKLDSSNE
-265 NDTKVD
+265 DDLKVD

-278 GAVTINDKKFAEWY
+278 GTVNINDKKFAEWY
-292 VERNELYC
+292 VKRNELYC
-300 VNDRFYTRYGNIID
+300 INDRFYTRYGQISDN
-314 DEFRNNI
+314 EFRNNI
-321 HNIIGSL
+321 HNIIGGII
-328 VPTHL
+328 TTRL

-347 AYTRLDAPDKYKVQ
+347 AFTKLDAPDKYKVQ

-397 KFKKFIDNLF
+397 KFKRFINNLF

-433 FIIGDGGEGKSR
+433 FIIGEGGEGKSR
-445 ITVLMEHIIGEN
+445 IPVLMEHIIGADNVVVGDFE
-457 SLVIGKFAGLQEKF
+457 GLQDKF
-471 SLVSLDKQMMFIDDD
+471 STSSLDKQMLFMDDE
-486 ISLEALDDTSNF
+486 LTLTALDDTSNF
-498 KKIVTAETAMEVEPK
+498 KKIVTAETAMEVEVK
-513 GKPKYKTRLYSRI
+513 GKPKYKTKLYSRI
-526 LCCGN
+526 ICCGN

-536 KFDRSDGFYR
+536 KFDRTDGFYR

-553 KPVHYDKPDRTLS
+553 RPVHYDKPDRTLS
-566 DQLDEEIPGIINWLL
+566 DQLDKEIPGIINWML
-581 EGLCRVVKK
+581 EGLCRVVKN
-590 GFIIEPSKRMQGEL
+590 GFIIEPSKRMSDEV
-604 QSVRD
+604 QSLRD
-609 NSDTIQLFMSDEQ
+609 NSDTIQLFMNDEQ
-622 FVEYTGEKDDKVS
+622 FIDYTFDEEDKVS
-635 IKQLYDAYES
+635 IKQLYDAYEN
-645 WCQDNSYLVIHK
+645 WCQDNSYLIIHK
-657 NTFGKVIR
+657 NTFGKTIR
-665 KTYKLNLSKKIMN
+665 RTYKSTLSKKLMN
-678 PQRVADL
+678 PQRVNEL
-685 VSHEKVYLNKKQVRG
+685 ISKEKVYINKKQVRG
-700 IVGVK
+700 VVGIK
-705 LKNYKKSFTISM
+705 LKNYKKSFTVSE

>member
-1 MMLEYAKSY
+1 MLEYAKAY

-69 NADGIATLERLEREL
+69 NADGIATLERLEKQL

-206 KKTTVLKKALKYNEE
+206 KKATVLKKALKYNEE

-321 HNIIGSL
+321 HNIVGSL

-581 EGLCRVVKK
+581 EGLCRVVKN
-590 GFIIEPSKRMQGEL
+590 GFIIEPSRRMQGEL

-685 VSHEKVYLNKKQVRG
+685 VSHEKVYINKKQVRG

>member
-1 MMLEYAKSY
+1 MLEYAKAY

-51 GIIMGATSNIVC
+51 GIIMGATSNLVC

-69 NADGIATLERLEREL
+69 HTDGVATLEKLEEQL

-137 GNFYEWVNSPFEY
+137 GTYYEWVNSPFEY
-150 EVEELPQKWKQYLC
+150 EIAELPQKWKQYLC
-164 EEVDEDTLLLSNKP
+164 EEVDEDTLMLSNKP

-206 KKTTVLKKALKYNEE
+206 KKATVLKKALKYNEE

-238 MIKTDKTNKANVV
+238 MIKTDKTNKANNV
-251 EQNIKESVMETSNE
+251 EKSINESKLDSSNE
-265 NDTKVD
+265 DDLKVD

-278 GAVTINDKKFAEWY
+278 GTVNINDKKFAEWY
-292 VERNELYC
+292 VKRNELYC
-300 VNDRFYTRYGNIID
+300 INDRFYTRYGQISDN
-314 DEFRNNI
+314 EFRNNI
-321 HNIIGSL
+321 HNIIGGIIT
-328 VPTHL
+328 THL

-347 AYTRLDAPDKYKVQ
+347 AFTKLDAPDKYKVQ

-397 KFKKFIDNLF
+397 KFKRFINNLF

-433 FIIGDGGEGKSR
+433 FIVGEGGEGKSR
-445 ITVLMEHIIGEN
+445 ITILMEHIIGHDN
-457 SLVIGKFAGLQEKF
+457 VVIGDFIGLQDKF
-471 SLVSLDKQMMFIDDD
+471 STTSLDKQMMFIDDD
-486 ISLEALDDTSNF
+486 LSLEALDDTSNF
-498 KKIVTAETAMEVEPK
+498 KKIVTAETTMEVEPK
-513 GKPKYKTRLYSRI
+513 GKPKYKTKLYSRI

-546 RLLLCKV
+546 RLLISKV

-566 DQLDEEIPGIINWLL
+566 DQLDKEIPGIINWLL
-581 EGLCRVVKK
+581 EGLCRVVRN
-590 GFIIEPSKRMQGEL
+590 GFIIEPSVRMTQEL

-609 NSDTIQLFMSDEQ
+609 SSDTIQLFMSDEQ
-622 FVEYTGEKDDKVS
+622 FIEYTGDKNDKVS
-635 IKQLYDAYES
+635 IKQLYDAYEN
-645 WCQDNSYLVIHK
+645 WCQDNNYLVIHK

-665 KTYKLNLSKKIMN
+665 KTYKANLSKKIMN
-678 PQRVADL
+678 PQRVSDL
-685 VSHEKVYLNKKQVRG
+685 ISQEKVYINKKQVRG
-700 IVGVK
+700 VVGIK
-705 LKNYKKSFTISM
+705 LKNYKKSFTVSA

>member
-1 MMLEYAKSY
+1 MLEYAKAY

-21 PNDKRPIIKNW
+21 PNDKKPIIKNW

-69 NADGIATLERLEREL
+69 NADGIATLERLEEQL

-137 GNFYEWVNSPFEY
+137 GTYYEWVNSPFEY
-150 EVEELPQKWKQYLC
+150 EIAELPQKWKQYLC

-238 MIKTDKTNKANVV
+238 MIKTDKTNKANNV
-251 EQNIKESVMETSNE
+251 EKSINESKLDYSNE
-265 NDTKVD
+265 DDLKVD

-278 GAVTINDKKFAEWY
+278 GTVNINDKKFAEWY
-292 VERNELYC
+292 VKRNELYC
-300 VNDRFYTRYGNIID
+300 INDRFYTRYGQISDN
-314 DEFRNNI
+314 EFRNNI
-321 HNIIGSL
+321 HNIIGGIIT
-328 VPTHL
+328 THL

-347 AYTRLDAPDKYKVQ
+347 AFTKLDAPDKYKVQ

-397 KFKKFIDNLF
+397 KFKRFINNLF

-433 FIIGDGGEGKSR
+433 FIIGEGGEGKSR
-445 ITVLMEHIIGEN
+445 IPVLMEHIIGADNVVVGDFE
-457 SLVIGKFAGLQEKF
+457 GLQDKF
-471 SLVSLDKQMMFIDDD
+471 STSSLDKQMLFMDDE
-486 ISLEALDDTSNF
+486 LTLTALDDTSNF
-498 KKIVTAETAMEVEPK
+498 KKIVTAETAMEVEVK
-513 GKPKYKTRLYSRI
+513 GKPKYKTKLYSRI
-526 LCCGN
+526 ICCGN

-536 KFDRSDGFYR
+536 KFDRTDGFYR

-553 KPVHYDKPDRTLS
+553 RPVHYDKPDRTLS
-566 DQLDEEIPGIINWLL
+566 DQLDKEIPGIINWML
-581 EGLCRVVKK
+581 EGLCRVVKN
-590 GFIIEPSKRMQGEL
+590 GFIIEPSKRMSNEV
-604 QSVRD
+604 QSLRD
-609 NSDTIQLFMSDEQ
+609 NSDTIQLFMNDEQ
-622 FVEYTGEKDDKVS
+622 FIDYTFDEEDKVS
-635 IKQLYDAYES
+635 IKQLYDAYEN
-645 WCQDNSYLVIHK
+645 WCQDNSYLIIHK
-657 NTFGKVIR
+657 NTFGKTIR
-665 KTYKLNLSKKIMN
+665 RTYKSTLSKKLMN
-678 PQRVADL
+678 PQRVNEL
-685 VSHEKVYLNKKQVRG
+685 ISKEKVYINKKQVRG
-700 IVGVK
+700 VVGIK
-705 LKNYKKSFTISM
+705 LKNYKKSFTVSA

>member
-1 MMLEYAKSY
+1 MLEYAKAY

-51 GIIMGATSNIVC
+51 GIIMGATSNLVC

-69 NADGIATLERLEREL
+69 NADGIATLEKLEEQL

-137 GNFYEWVNSPFEY
+137 GTYYEWVNSPFEY
-150 EVEELPQKWKQYLC
+150 EIAELPQKWKQYLC

-206 KKTTVLKKALKYNEE
+206 KKATVLKKALKYNEE

-238 MIKTDKTNKANVV
+238 MIKTDKTNKVNNV
-251 EQNIKESVMETSNE
+251 EKSINESKLDSSNE
-265 NDTKVD
+265 DDLKVD

-278 GAVTINDKKFAEWY
+278 GTANINDKKFAEWY
-292 VERNELYC
+292 VKRNELYC
-300 VNDRFYTRYGNIID
+300 INDRFYTRYGQISDN
-314 DEFRNNI
+314 EFRNNI
-321 HNIIGSL
+321 HNIIGGII
-328 VPTHL
+328 TTRL

-347 AYTRLDAPDKYKVQ
+347 AFTKLDAPDKYKVQ

-397 KFKKFIDNLF
+397 KFKRFINNLF

-433 FIIGDGGEGKSR
+433 FIIGEGGEGKSR
-445 ITVLMEHIIGEN
+445 IPVLMEHIIGADNVVVGDFE
-457 SLVIGKFAGLQEKF
+457 GLQDKF
-471 SLVSLDKQMMFIDDD
+471 STSSLDKQMLFMDDE
-486 ISLEALDDTSNF
+486 LTLTALDDTSNF
-498 KKIVTAETAMEVEPK
+498 KKIVTAETAMEVEVK
-513 GKPKYKTRLYSRI
+513 GKPKYKTKLYSRI
-526 LCCGN
+526 ICCGN

-536 KFDRSDGFYR
+536 KFDRTDGFYR

-553 KPVHYDKPDRTLS
+553 RPVHYDKPDRTLS
-566 DQLDEEIPGIINWLL
+566 DQLDKEIPGIINWML
-581 EGLCRVVKK
+581 EGLCRVVKN
-590 GFIIEPSKRMQGEL
+590 GFIIEPSKRMSDEV
-604 QSVRD
+604 QSLRD
-609 NSDTIQLFMSDEQ
+609 NSDTIQLFMNDEQ
-622 FVEYTGEKDDKVS
+622 FIDYTFDEEDKVS
-635 IKQLYDAYES
+635 IKQLYDAYEN
-645 WCQDNSYLVIHK
+645 WCQDNSYLIIHK
-657 NTFGKVIR
+657 NTFGKTIR
-665 KTYKLNLSKKIMN
+665 RTYKSTLSKKLMN
-678 PQRVADL
+678 PQRVNEL
-685 VSHEKVYLNKKQVRG
+685 ISKEKVYINKKQARG
-700 IVGVK
+700 VVGIK
-705 LKNYKKSFTISM
+705 LKNYKKSFTVSA

>member
-1 MMLEYAKSY
+1 MLEYAKAY

-15 VVMPIK
+15 VIMPIK

-69 NADGIATLERLEREL
+69 NADGIATLEKLEREL

-150 EVEELPQKWKQYLC
+150 EVEEFPQKWKQYLC

-206 KKTTVLKKALKYNEE
+206 KKATVLKKALKYNEE

-251 EQNIKESVMETSNE
+251 EQNIKESAMETSNE

-314 DEFRNNI
+314 DEFKNNI
-321 HNIIGSL
+321 HNIVGSL

-376 CDTFFTLHQIP
+376 CNTFFTLHQIP

-397 KFKKFIDNLF
+397 KFKKFVDNLF

-581 EGLCRVVKK
+581 EGLCRVVRN
-590 GFIIEPSKRMQGEL
+590 GFIIEPSVRMQGEL